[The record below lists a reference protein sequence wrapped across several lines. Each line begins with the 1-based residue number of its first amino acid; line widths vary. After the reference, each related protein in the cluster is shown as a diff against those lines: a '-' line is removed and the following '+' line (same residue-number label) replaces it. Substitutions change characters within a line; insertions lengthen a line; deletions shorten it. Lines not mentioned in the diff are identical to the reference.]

1 MANSSTPR
9 LKVYRLN
16 ENYVQSGDNDV
27 QPMTNDEML
36 PIVPKNI
43 NPFNA
48 EPMVGVRARQDGR
61 IVVESNEWNVVA
73 LEVEMM
79 PGTYVQTK
87 TPICC
92 EGWVLGK
99 GNMEVC
105 VYKGKGTASELTPP
119 AGIKKNDGGDFSDYL
134 DNSGD
139 SEWIPIDRK
148 FWDYSVESKKT
159 YCIPSEGSSSGTPS
173 APSTNSKLTEYFNKF
188 SSDVVYGDDGQGG
201 ALSVLYKNEWQN
213 RLRLAKPGN
222 DVDYE
227 VHDMD
232 WITFTIGKM
241 LFMGD
246 RFFIDGY
253 ENGYVPVALAEGS
266 DSSNPSSAV
275 VSGRILVRYKKYC
288 EVGTTFPVSNNN
300 SNSKFNGV
308 TTNAFSGMD
317 KSKCRV
323 PFGDIYNGNRNG
335 RVLSVVG
342 SETRVNLV
350 EEGVVDSGRQSFYEG
365 NYLYRRKI
373 YPLRVKVIHK
383 QGSTA
388 TSEFSSDVDMDGMK
402 AEVQCELSWFMDDVM
417 KPVVFE
423 RITVDEGTP
432 DERKIFKQLTK
443 KQVTVAYQNSND
455 KDVYIV
461 TLNSVYYE
469 IPGRSPKELFL
480 VYNYVDDS
488 LGDIFDFDY
497 DYIRDT
503 ANPNVP
509 CFMKKSL
516 KVGYGYANDGRLA
529 TDDYDHDSGLTV
541 SGIDGHVYLKR
552 TVLAVRKDSGSYDIT
567 RDIPIDKPGDDST
580 RISFTLS
587 NNLFST
593 DGTDSTGVQNE
604 KKRISDG
611 LGAIYVDANHILNVY
626 VDGIRLCSIDGVTTE
641 SNSTFNYGLTTNVND
656 DVQTVE
662 NVNIG
667 GDNRYSVSYNKE
679 TKTMT
684 IMHPESAKVAEL
696 VEVMVSYYEKHA
708 IGFGASGDA
717 NPYCIGYRVPCYEKE
732 KASTLFVSSFP
743 NWVKGHVNNDL
754 DVFVGNKL
762 YSGTELRGGEL
773 KEYHNIYPQYV
784 KDGWYAMYHDGAVE
798 FNEPQEEINYFDMLN
813 YGGEITKDML
823 TTSNA
828 GSSTGAQTWHEVC
841 SRDWTTPD
849 YWANAKKLALAVRKV
864 KYNVAHYD
872 GIYSVIRG
880 RMCNYSNKG
889 ETYRYALLEDDD
901 NYGSRNRRLVGRSDS
916 SIRRMMESG
925 RDEMPKLI
933 SNVSTVDFPMEEL
946 HDIKFDE
953 NNRHALV
960 NTKNDRVTTFA
971 IPSGLE
977 HVVMCFGAEPT
988 DAGLVSQE
996 EIKLHPKWVKVY
1008 AKVNEGELLFS
1019 LDNSSWNSEHEYA
1032 DIPDVITGE
1041 LSEHEDNYLLESDIF
1056 DIQEKMKVFSPKD
1069 ATTGSSWSYDVCFEP
1084 FSYRKEGDNVTYVE
1098 VVAYR
1103 TMKI

>member
-43 NPFNA
+43 SPFNA

-61 IVVESNEWNVVA
+61 IVVESDEWNVVA

-105 VYKGKGTASELTPP
+105 VYKGKGTASDLTPP
-119 AGIKKNDGGDFSDYL
+119 SRIEVNNGDFSDYS
-134 DNSGD
+134 DGAGNISQ
-139 SEWIPIDRK
+139 WIPIDRK

-159 YCIPSEGSSSGTPS
+159 YCVPSDGSPSETPS
-173 APSTNSKLTEYFNKF
+173 APSTTSGLATYFSGF
-188 SSDVVYGDDGQGG
+188 SSDVAYGDNGNGG
-201 ALSVLYKNEWQN
+201 DLSALYRNGWYS
-213 RLRLAKPGN
+213 RLQLAKPSN

-241 LFMGD
+241 LFKGD
-246 RFFIDGY
+246 RFFKNGY
-253 ENGYVPVALAEGS
+253 ENYVPVALAEGS
-266 DSSNPSSAV
+266 DSGSPSDIV

-288 EVGTTFPVSNNN
+288 EVGTTFSGSNN
-300 SNSKFNGV
+300 KFNGV
-308 TTNAFSGMD
+308 KTDAFTGMD
-317 KSKCRV
+317 KKKCRV

-335 RVLSVVG
+335 RALSVVG
-342 SETRVNLV
+342 SDTRVNLV
-350 EEGVVDSGRQSFYEG
+350 EGTEAVDSGRQSFYEG
-365 NYLYRRKI
+365 NYLYKRKI
-373 YPLRVKVIHK
+373 YPLRVKVI
-383 QGSTA
+383 QDSGVSN
-388 TSEFSSDVDMDGMK
+388 EFIGDVAMNGMR
-402 AEVQCELSWFMDDVM
+402 AEVPCELSWFMDDVM

-432 DERKIFKQLTK
+432 DARKIFKQLTK

-455 KDVYIV
+455 NDVYIV
-461 TLNSVYYE
+461 TLNSVYYKDAS
-469 IPGRSPKELFL
+469 RSPRELFL

-497 DYIRDT
+497 DYIRT
-503 ANPNVP
+503 TTNNVP
-509 CFMKKSL
+509 CFMKKSEE
-516 KVGYGYANDGRLA
+516 VGYGYANDGRLA
-529 TDDYDHDSGLTV
+529 TDDYETDSSLTV
-541 SGIDGHVYLKR
+541 QGIDGNVYLKR
-552 TVLAVRKDSGSYDIT
+552 TVLAVRSDSGSYDRT
-567 RDIPIDKPGDDST
+567 RDIPIDNPNSST
-580 RISFTLS
+580 KISFVLS
-587 NNLFST
+587 GDSFTT
-593 DGTDSTGVQNE
+593 DGSDSASVQNE

-611 LGAIYVDANHILNVY
+611 LNAICVDANHILNVY
-626 VDGIRLCSIDGVTTE
+626 VDGTRLCSIDGVTT
-641 SNSTFNYGLTTNVND
+641 
-656 DVQTVE
+656 TVE

-667 GDNRYSVSYNKE
+667 GDNGYSVSYD
-679 TKTMT
+679 TSSRTMT
-684 IMHPESAKVAEL
+684 IAHPDPNKVAEL
-696 VEVMVSYYEKHA
+696 VEVMVSYYEQHP
-708 IGFGASGDA
+708 ISFQESGGN

-762 YSGTELRGGEL
+762 YSGTELKGGNL
-773 KEYHNIYPQYV
+773 AEYHNIYPQYV

-813 YGGEITKDML
+813 YGGEITNGIS
-823 TTSNA
+823 TTSNE
-828 GSSTGAQTWHEVC
+828 GSSTDGWNYVSSPT
-841 SRDWTTPD
+841 WTTPD
-849 YWANAKKLALAVRKV
+849 YWVDAKKLSLAVRKV

-889 ETYRYALLEDDD
+889 EMYRYALLEDDD
-901 NYGSRNRRLVGRSDS
+901 NYGSRNKRLVGRSDS

-933 SNVSTVDFPMEEL
+933 SNVSTADFPMDEL
-946 HDIKFDE
+946 HDIKFDDG
-953 NNRHALV
+953 NRYALV

-971 IPSGLE
+971 IPSGLDY
-977 HVVMCFGAEPT
+977 VVMCFGAEPT
-988 DAGLVSQE
+988 DAGLVGE
-996 EIKLHPKWVKVY
+996 DGIKSNWVMVY
-1008 AKVNEGELLFS
+1008 AKVQNGELFFS
-1019 LDNSSWNSEHEYA
+1019 TDGSSWNSGHEYA
-1032 DIPDVITGE
+1032 DIPDVITGT
-1041 LSEHEDNYLLESDIF
+1041 LSDNNDNYSLDKDISE
-1056 DIQEKMKVFSPKD
+1056 IQESMKVFSPMD
-1069 ATTGSSWSYDVCFEP
+1069 ATSGSSWTYDVYFEP
-1084 FSYRKEGDNVTYVE
+1084 FSYRRNSEDTVTYVE

-1103 TMKI
+1103 KMKI

>member
-36 PIVPKNI
+36 PIVPKYI
-43 NPFNA
+43 SPFNA
-48 EPMVGVRARQDGR
+48 EPMVGVRTRQDGR

-105 VYKGKGTASELTPP
+105 VYKGKGTALTPP
-119 AGIKKNDGGDFSDYL
+119 SGIEVNNGDFSDYPDGT
-134 DNSGD
+134 DNTSQ
-139 SEWIPIDRK
+139 WIPIDRK

-159 YCIPSEGSSSGTPS
+159 YCVPSDGSEPGAPS
-173 APSTNSKLTEYFNKF
+173 APRTDSGLATYFSEF
-188 SSDVVYGDDGQGG
+188 SSDVAYGDDGIGG
-201 ALSVLYKNEWQN
+201 ALSALYKNGWYS
-213 RLRLAKPGN
+213 RLQLAKPSN
-222 DVDYE
+222 DVNYE

-241 LFMGD
+241 LFKGD
-246 RFFIDGY
+246 RFFKNGY
-253 ENGYVPVALAEGS
+253 ENGYVPVALAKGS
-266 DSSNPSSAV
+266 DSGSPSGIV

-288 EVGTTFPVSNNN
+288 EVGTGGFGSG
-300 SNSKFNGV
+300 SKFNGV
-308 TTNAFSGMD
+308 KTDAFSGID

-323 PFGDIYNGNRNG
+323 PFGDIYNGNKNG
-335 RVLSVVG
+335 RALGVVG
-342 SETRVNLV
+342 STSRVNLV
-350 EEGVVDSGRQSFYEG
+350 EEGTEAVDSGKQSFYEG

-373 YPLRVKVIHK
+373 YPLRVKVI
-383 QGSTA
+383 QASGVS
-388 TSEFSSDVDMDGMK
+388 SEFSSNVDMVGMR
-402 AEVQCELSWFMDDVM
+402 AEVPCELSWFMDDVM

-432 DERKIFKQLTK
+432 DARKIFKQLTK

-455 KDVYIV
+455 NDVYIV

-469 IPGRSPKELFL
+469 TASRSPRELFL

-497 DYIRDT
+497 DYIRT
-503 ANPNVP
+503 TTNPNVP
-509 CFMKKSL
+509 CFMNKSA

-529 TDDYDHDSGLTV
+529 TDDYDHDSSLTV
-541 SGIDGHVYLKR
+541 SGIDGNVYLKR

-567 RDIPIDKPGDDST
+567 RDIPIDNPNGST
-580 RISFTLS
+580 SISFKLS
-587 NNLFST
+587 NELLSS
-593 DGTDSTGVQNE
+593 DESDSISVQNE
-604 KKRISDG
+604 KKRINDG
-611 LGAIYVDANHILNVY
+611 LSAICVDANHILNVY
-626 VDGIRLCSIDGVTTE
+626 VDGTRLCSIDGVTT
-641 SNSTFNYGLTTNVND
+641 SSTSTFNYGLTTSVDGN
-656 DVQTVE
+656 VQTVTH
-662 NVNIG
+662 VNIG
-667 GDNRYSVSYNKE
+667 GDNGYSVSYDKISR
-679 TKTMT
+679 TMT
-684 IMHPESAKVAEL
+684 IAHPDPNKVAEL
-696 VEVMVSYYEKHA
+696 VEVMVSYYEQHP
-708 IGFGASGDA
+708 ISFRQSGNA
-717 NPYCIGYRVPCYEKE
+717 NPYCIGYRVPCHEKV
-732 KASTLFVSSFP
+732 KNATLFVSSFP

-762 YSGTELRGGEL
+762 YSGTELKGGNL
-773 KEYHNIYPQYV
+773 AEYHNIYPQYV

-813 YGGEITKDML
+813 YGGEITNDISN
-823 TTSNA
+823 TSNE
-828 GSSTGAQTWHEVC
+828 GSSTDGWNYL
-841 SRDWTTPD
+841 SSSIWRTPD
-849 YWANAKKLALAVRKV
+849 YWANAKKLSLAVRKV

-889 ETYRYALLEDDD
+889 EMYRYALLEDDD
-901 NYGSRNRRLVGRSDS
+901 NYGSRNKRLVGRSDS

-933 SNVSTVDFPMEEL
+933 SNVSTADFPMDEL
-946 HDIKFDE
+946 HDIKFDAG
-953 NNRHALV
+953 NRYALV

-971 IPSGLE
+971 IPSDVDY
-977 HVVMCFGAEPT
+977 VVMCFGAEPT
-988 DAGLVSQE
+988 DAGLVSE
-996 EIKLHPKWVKVY
+996 EVVSLHPNWVMVY
-1008 AKVNEGELLFS
+1008 AKVQDGKLFFSTDNISWSSDNEC
-1019 LDNSSWNSEHEYA
+1019 A
-1032 DIPDVITGE
+1032 DIPDVITGT
-1041 LSEHEDNYLLESDIF
+1041 LSDNGDNYSLDKDISE
-1056 DIQEKMKVFSPKD
+1056 IQESMKVFSPKD
-1069 ATTGSSWSYDVCFEP
+1069 ATSGSSWTYDVCFEP
-1084 FSYRKEGDNVTYVE
+1084 FSYRRNSDDTVTYVE

-1103 TMKI
+1103 KMKI

>member
-36 PIVPKNI
+36 PIVPKDVS
-43 NPFNA
+43 PFSA

-61 IVVESNEWNVVA
+61 IVVESDEWNVVA

-79 PGTYVQTK
+79 PGAYVQTK

-105 VYKGKGTASELTPP
+105 VYKGKRTASDLTPP
-119 AGIKKNDGGDFSDYL
+119 SRIEVNNGDFSDYPDGT
-134 DNSGD
+134 DNISQ
-139 SEWIPIDRK
+139 WIPIDRK

-159 YCIPSEGSSSGTPS
+159 YCVPSDGSPSDTPS
-173 APSTNSKLTEYFNKF
+173 VLSTNSGLATYFSEF
-188 SSDVVYGDDGQGG
+188 SSDVAYGDDGRGG
-201 ALSVLYKNEWQN
+201 SLSALYKNGWYS
-213 RLRLAKPGN
+213 RLQLAKPSN
-222 DVDYE
+222 DVNYE
-227 VHDMD
+227 VHEMD

-241 LFMGD
+241 LFKGD
-246 RFFIDGY
+246 RFFKNGY
-253 ENGYVPVALAEGS
+253 ESYVPVALTEGS
-266 DSSNPSSAV
+266 DSGSPSGI

-288 EVGTTFPVSNNN
+288 EVGTGDFGSG
-300 SNSKFNGV
+300 SKFNGV
-308 TTNAFSGMD
+308 KTDAFSNIN
-317 KSKCRV
+317 KKKCRV

-335 RVLSVVG
+335 RALSVVG
-342 SETRVNLV
+342 GTSRVNLV
-350 EEGVVDSGRQSFYEG
+350 EEGTGTVNSNEQSFYEG
-365 NYLYRRKI
+365 NYLYKRKI
-373 YPLRVKVIHK
+373 YPLRVKVI
-383 QGSTA
+383 QASGVN
-388 TSEFSSDVDMDGMK
+388 SEFIGDAVMNGMR
-402 AEVQCELSWFMDDVM
+402 AEVHCELSWFMDDVM

-432 DERKIFKQLTK
+432 DARKIFKQLTK

-455 KDVYIV
+455 NDVYIV
-461 TLNSVYYE
+461 TLNSVYYKDAS
-469 IPGRSPKELFL
+469 RSPRELFL

-497 DYIRDT
+497 DYIRT
-503 ANPNVP
+503 TTHNVP
-509 CFMKKSL
+509 CFMKKSA

-529 TDDYDHDSGLTV
+529 TDDYDHDQNLTV
-541 SGIDGHVYLKR
+541 QGIDGYVYLKR
-552 TVLAVRKDSGSYDIT
+552 TILAVRKDSGSYDET
-567 RDIPIDKPGDDST
+567 RDIPIVGADGST
-580 RISFTLS
+580 SISFTLS
-587 NNLFST
+587 NASIVAS
-593 DGTDSTGVQNE
+593 DSTTIDKE

-611 LGAIYVDANHILNVY
+611 LSAICVDANHILNVY
-626 VDGIRLCSIDGVTTE
+626 VDGIRLCSIDGVTTTE
-641 SNSTFNYGLTTNVND
+641 STPTFNSGLITSVVGT
-656 DVQTVE
+656 VQTVK

-667 GDNRYSVSYNKE
+667 GDNGYSVSYDKE

-684 IMHPESAKVAEL
+684 ITHDNDPNKVAEL

-708 IGFGASGDA
+708 IGFGASGNV
-717 NPYCIGYRVPCYEKE
+717 NPYCIGYRVPCHEKV
-732 KASTLFVSSFP
+732 KNATLFVSSFP

-798 FNEPQEEINYFDMLN
+798 FNEPQEETNYFDMLN
-813 YGGEITKDML
+813 YGGEITNDIS

-828 GSSTGAQTWHEVC
+828 GSLTDGWNYLSSSNWI
-841 SRDWTTPD
+841 TPD
-849 YWANAKKLALAVRKV
+849 YWVDAKKLSLAVRKV

-889 ETYRYALLEDDD
+889 EMYRYALLEDDD
-901 NYGSRNRRLVGRSDS
+901 NYGSRNKRLVGRSDS

-933 SNVSTVDFPMEEL
+933 SNVSTADFPMDEL

-953 NNRHALV
+953 NNRYALV

-971 IPSGLE
+971 IPGDGE
-977 HVVMCFGAEPT
+977 PVVMCFGAEPT
-988 DAGLVSQE
+988 EAGLVSQDA
-996 EIKLHPKWVKVY
+996 IKSNWVSVY
-1008 AKVNEGELLFS
+1008 AKVEHGELFFS
-1019 LDNSSWNSEHEYA
+1019 TDNVNWNSGHEYA
-1032 DIPDVITGE
+1032 DIPDVITGT
-1041 LSEHEDNYLLESDIF
+1041 LSDNKDNYSLKQDISE
-1056 DIQEKMKVFSPKD
+1056 IQGDMEVFSPKD
-1069 ATTGSSWSYDVCFEP
+1069 ATSGSSWTYDVCFEP
-1084 FSYRKEGDNVTYVE
+1084 FSYRKEGNTVTYVE

>member
-36 PIVPKNI
+36 PIVPKDVS
-43 NPFNA
+43 PFSA

-105 VYKGKGTASELTPP
+105 VYKGKGTALTPP
-119 AGIKKNDGGDFSDYL
+119 SGIEVNGGDFSDYPDGT
-134 DNSGD
+134 DNTSQ
-139 SEWIPIDRK
+139 WIPIDRK

-159 YCIPSEGSSSGTPS
+159 YCVQSNGSSTPGTPS
-173 APSTNSKLTEYFNKF
+173 APSTGLGLEAYFSGF
-188 SSDVVYGDDGQGG
+188 SSDVVYGDDGGN
-201 ALSVLYKNEWQN
+201 LSALYKNGWYS
-213 RLRLAKPGN
+213 RLQLAKPSN
-222 DVDYE
+222 DVNYE

-241 LFMGD
+241 LFKGD
-246 RFFIDGY
+246 RFFKNGY

-266 DSSNPSSAV
+266 DSGSPSGIV

-288 EVGTTFPVSNNN
+288 EVGTTFSG

-308 TTNAFSGMD
+308 KTDAFSSID
-317 KSKCRV
+317 KKKCRV

-335 RVLSVVG
+335 RALGVVR
-342 SETRVNLV
+342 SDTRVNLV
-350 EEGVVDSGRQSFYEG
+350 EEGTGDVDSGKQSFYEG

-373 YPLRVKVIHK
+373 YPLRVKVI
-383 QGSTA
+383 QASGVS
-388 TSEFSSDVDMDGMK
+388 SEFIGDVDMNGMR
-402 AEVQCELSWFMDDVM
+402 AEVPCELSWFMDDVM
-417 KPVVFE
+417 KPIVFE

-432 DERKIFKQLTK
+432 DKRKIFKQLTK

-455 KDVYIV
+455 NDVYIV

-469 IPGRSPKELFL
+469 TVNRSPRELFL

-503 ANPNVP
+503 THNVP
-509 CFMKKSL
+509 CFMNKSL

-529 TDDYDHDSGLTV
+529 TDDYETDSIFTI
-541 SGIDGHVYLKR
+541 SGIDGNVYLKR
-552 TVLAVRKDSGSYDIT
+552 TVLAVRKDSGSYDGT
-567 RDIPIDKPGDDST
+567 RDIPIDNPNGST
-580 RISFTLS
+580 KISFVLS
-587 NNLFST
+587 GDSFTT
-593 DGTDSTGVQNE
+593 DESDSISVQNE
-604 KKRISDG
+604 KKRINDG
-611 LGAIYVDANHILNVY
+611 LSAICVDANHILNVY
-626 VDGIRLCSIDGVTTE
+626 VDGIRLCSIDGDTT
-641 SNSTFNYGLTTNVND
+641 
-656 DVQTVE
+656 TVE

-667 GDNRYSVSYNKE
+667 GDNRYSVSYDKISR
-679 TKTMT
+679 TMT
-684 IMHPESAKVAEL
+684 IAHDNDPNKVAEL
-696 VEVMVSYYEKHA
+696 VEVMVSYYEQHP
-708 IGFGASGDA
+708 ISFRQSGNA
-717 NPYCIGYRVPCYEKE
+717 NPYCIGYRVPCHEKV
-732 KASTLFVSSFP
+732 KNATLFVSSFP

-762 YSGTELRGGEL
+762 YSGTELQGGNL

-813 YGGEITKDML
+813 YGGEITNDISN
-823 TTSNA
+823 TSSE
-828 GSSTGAQTWHEVC
+828 GSSTDGWNYL
-841 SRDWTTPD
+841 SSSIWRTPD
-849 YWANAKKLALAVRKV
+849 YWVDAKKLSLAVRKV

-889 ETYRYALLEDDD
+889 EMYRYALLEDDD
-901 NYGSRNRRLVGRSDS
+901 NYGSRNKRLVGRSDS

-933 SNVSTVDFPMEEL
+933 SNVSTVDFPMDEL
-946 HDIKFDE
+946 HDIKFDAG
-953 NNRHALV
+953 NRYALV

-977 HVVMCFGAEPT
+977 YAVMCFGAEPT
-988 DAGLVSQE
+988 EAGLVSQD
-996 EIKLHPKWVKVY
+996 EIKSNWVRVY
-1008 AKVNEGELLFS
+1008 AKVQDGKLFFSTDNISWSSDNEC
-1019 LDNSSWNSEHEYA
+1019 A
-1032 DIPDVITGE
+1032 DIPDVITGT
-1041 LSEHEDNYLLESDIF
+1041 LSDNGDNYSLDKDISE
-1056 DIQEKMKVFSPKD
+1056 IQESMKVFSPKD
-1069 ATTGSSWSYDVCFEP
+1069 ATSGSSWTYDVCFEP
-1084 FSYRKEGDNVTYVE
+1084 FSYRRNSDDTVAYVE

-1103 TMKI
+1103 KMKI

>member
-36 PIVPKNI
+36 PIVPKEV
-43 NPFNA
+43 NPLNT

-61 IVVESNEWNVVA
+61 IVVESDEWNVVA

-79 PGTYVQTK
+79 PGTYAQTK

-105 VYKGKGTASELTPP
+105 VYRGKGMASVLTPP
-119 AGIKKNDGGDFSDYL
+119 ARIEVNGGDFSDYP
-134 DNSGD
+134 DNSDD

-159 YCIPSEGSSSGTPS
+159 YCIPSDGSIPGVPSFPRTDSGLAT
-173 APSTNSKLTEYFNKF
+173 YFNEF
-188 SSDVVYGDDGQGG
+188 SSDVVYGDDGKGG
-201 ALSVLYKNEWQN
+201 ALSALYRNGWQN
-213 RLRLAKPGN
+213 RLKLAKPSN

-253 ENGYVPVALAEGS
+253 EHYVPVALAEGS

-288 EVGTTFPVSNNN
+288 EVGTTLFENN
-300 SNSKFNGV
+300 NSKFNGV

-323 PFGDIYNGNRNG
+323 PFGDIYNGNKNG
-335 RVLSVVG
+335 RALSVVG
-342 SETRVNLV
+342 SDTRVNLV
-350 EEGVVDSGRQSFYEG
+350 ETGTGAVDSSRQSFYEG

-373 YPLRVKVIHK
+373 YPLRVKVI
-383 QGSTA
+383 QNTGV
-388 TSEFSSDVDMDGMK
+388 TSEFSSDVYMIGMK
-402 AEVQCELSWFMDDVM
+402 AEVPCELSWFMDDVM

-469 IPGRSPKELFL
+469 IPSRSPGELFL

-488 LGDIFDFDY
+488 LGNIFDFDY

-503 ANPNVP
+503 TNPNVL
-509 CFMKKSL
+509 CFMKKSS

-529 TDDYDHDSGLTV
+529 TDNYETDSSLTV

-567 RDIPIDKPGDDST
+567 RDIPIDNPNGSTSISFKISNESMNTGDST
-580 RISFTLS
+580 VI
-587 NNLFST
+587 
-593 DGTDSTGVQNE
+593 DKE

-611 LGAIYVDANHILNVY
+611 LGAMWVDANHILNVY
-626 VDGIRLCSIDGVTTE
+626 VDGIRLCSIDGVTT
-641 SNSTFNYGLTTNVND
+641 SNSNPTFNYGLITSVNGN
-656 DVQTVE
+656 VQTVE
-662 NVNIG
+662 KVNIG
-667 GDNRYSVSYNKE
+667 GDNRYSVSYDKE
-679 TKTMT
+679 TKIMT
-684 IMHPESAKVAEL
+684 ITHPESAKVAEL

-708 IGFGASGDA
+708 IGFDASGNV
-717 NPYCIGYRVPCYEKE
+717 NPYCIGYRMPCYEKT

-762 YSGTELRGGEL
+762 YSGTELKGGEL

-828 GSSTGAQTWHEVC
+828 GSLTGAQTWQEVC

-971 IPSGLE
+971 IPSDVE
-977 HVVMCFGAEPT
+977 HVVMYFGSEPT
-988 DAGLVSQE
+988 EAGFVSQE
-996 EIKLHPKWVKVY
+996 EIELHPKWVKVY
-1008 AKVNEGELLFS
+1008 AKVNDGKLLFR

-1041 LSEHEDNYLLESDIF
+1041 LSEHEDNYSLESDIF

-1069 ATTGSSWSYDVCFEP
+1069 ATSGSSWSYDVCFEP
-1084 FSYRKEGDNVTYVE
+1084 FSYRKEGDTVKYVE

>member
-36 PIVPKNI
+36 PIVPKDVS
-43 NPFNA
+43 PFSA

-105 VYKGKGTASELTPP
+105 VYKGKGTASDLIPP
-119 AGIKKNDGGDFSDYL
+119 SKIEVNDGDFSDYP
-134 DNSGD
+134 DGTGNISQ
-139 SEWIPIDRK
+139 WIPIDRK

-159 YCIPSEGSSSGTPS
+159 YCVPSDGSSTPETPS
-173 APSTNSKLTEYFNKF
+173 APSTNSGLATYFSGF
-188 SSDVVYGDDGQGG
+188 SSDVVYGDDGGN
-201 ALSVLYKNEWQN
+201 LSAMYKNGWYS
-213 RLRLAKPGN
+213 RLQLAKPSN
-222 DVDYE
+222 DVNYE

-241 LFMGD
+241 LFKGD
-246 RFFIDGY
+246 RFFISGY
-253 ENGYVPVALAEGS
+253 DNYVPVALTDGS
-266 DSSNPSSAV
+266 GSGSPSDIV

-288 EVGTTFPVSNNN
+288 EVGTGDFGSG
-300 SNSKFNGV
+300 SKFNGV
-308 TTNAFSGMD
+308 KTTTFSSID
-317 KSKCRV
+317 KKKCRV
-323 PFGDIYNGNRNG
+323 PFGDIYNGNKNG
-335 RVLSVVG
+335 RALSVVG
-342 SETRVNLV
+342 GTSRVNLV
-350 EEGVVDSGRQSFYEG
+350 EEGTGTVNSNEQSFYEG

-373 YPLRVKVIHK
+373 YPLRVKVI
-383 QGSTA
+383 QASGVS
-388 TSEFSSDVDMDGMK
+388 SEFIGDAVMDGMR
-402 AEVQCELSWFMDDVM
+402 AEVPCELSWFMDDVM

-432 DERKIFKQLTK
+432 DARKIFKQLTK

-455 KDVYIV
+455 NDMYIV

-469 IPGRSPKELFL
+469 TASRSPRELFL

-488 LGDIFDFDY
+488 LGDILDFDY

-503 ANPNVP
+503 THNVP
-509 CFMKKSL
+509 CFMNKSL

-529 TDDYDHDSGLTV
+529 TDDYDHDTSLTV
-541 SGIDGHVYLKR
+541 QGIDGNVYLKR
-552 TVLAVRKDSGSYDIT
+552 TVLAVRKDSGSYDVT
-567 RDIPIDKPGDDST
+567 RDIPINDQSGST
-580 RISFTLS
+580 SISFTLS
-587 NNLFST
+587 NASIVAS
-593 DGTDSTGVQNE
+593 DSTIIGKE

-611 LGAIYVDANHILNVY
+611 LSAIWVDANHILNVY
-626 VDGIRLCSIDGVTTE
+626 VDGIRLCSIDGVTT
-641 SNSTFNYGLTTNVND
+641 SSTPTFNSGLETSVVGT
-656 DVQTVE
+656 VQTVAK
-662 NVNIG
+662 VNIG
-667 GDNRYSVSYNKE
+667 GDNRYSVSYD
-679 TKTMT
+679 TDTRIMT
-684 IMHPESAKVAEL
+684 ITHPESAKVAEL
-696 VEVMVSYYEKHA
+696 VEVMVSYYEQHP
-708 IGFGASGDA
+708 ISFQQSGDS
-717 NPYCIGYRVPCYEKE
+717 NPYCIGYRVPCHEKV
-732 KASTLFVSSFP
+732 KNATLFVSSFP

-762 YSGTELRGGEL
+762 YSGTELKGGNLE
-773 KEYHNIYPQYV
+773 EYHDIYPQYV

-813 YGGEITKDML
+813 YGGEITNDISA
-823 TTSNA
+823 TSNA
-828 GSSTGAQTWHEVC
+828 GSSTDGWNYL
-841 SRDWTTPD
+841 SSSIWRTPD
-849 YWANAKKLALAVRKV
+849 YWVDAKKLSLAVRKV

-889 ETYRYALLEDDD
+889 EMYRYALLEDDD
-901 NYGSRNRRLVGRSDS
+901 NYGSRNKRLVGRSDS

-933 SNVSTVDFPMEEL
+933 SNVSTVDFPMDEL
-946 HDIKFDE
+946 HDIKFDSG
-953 NNRHALV
+953 NRYALV

-971 IPSGLE
+971 IPGDGE
-977 HVVMCFGAEPT
+977 PVVMCFGAEPT
-988 DAGLVSQE
+988 DARLVSQD
-996 EIKLHPKWVKVY
+996 EIKSNWVKVY
-1008 AKVNEGELLFS
+1008 AKVQDGELLFS
-1019 LDNSSWNSEHEYA
+1019 NDGSNWNSGHEYA
-1032 DIPDVITGE
+1032 DIPDVITGTLSDNKDNYSLKQD
-1041 LSEHEDNYLLESDIF
+1041 LSE
-1056 DIQEKMKVFSPKD
+1056 IQGGRTAFSPKV
-1069 ATTGSSWSYDVCFEP
+1069 ATSGSSWTYDVCFEP
-1084 FSYRKEGDNVTYVE
+1084 FSYRRNSDDTVTYVE

-1103 TMKI
+1103 KMKI

>member
-36 PIVPKNI
+36 PIVPKDVS
-43 NPFNA
+43 PFSA

-105 VYKGKGTASELTPP
+105 VYKGKGTASDLIPP
-119 AGIKKNDGGDFSDYL
+119 SKIEVNDGDFSDYP
-134 DNSGD
+134 DGTGNISQ
-139 SEWIPIDRK
+139 WIPIDRK

-159 YCIPSEGSSSGTPS
+159 YCVPSDGSSTPETPS
-173 APSTNSKLTEYFNKF
+173 APSTNSGLATYFSGF
-188 SSDVVYGDDGQGG
+188 SSDVVYGDDGGN
-201 ALSVLYKNEWQN
+201 LSAMYKNGWYS
-213 RLRLAKPGN
+213 RLQLAKPSN
-222 DVDYE
+222 DVNYE

-241 LFMGD
+241 LFKGD
-246 RFFIDGY
+246 RFFISGY
-253 ENGYVPVALAEGS
+253 DNYVPVALTDGS
-266 DSSNPSSAV
+266 GSGSPSDIV

-288 EVGTTFPVSNNN
+288 EVGTGDFGSG
-300 SNSKFNGV
+300 SKFNGV
-308 TTNAFSGMD
+308 KTTTFSSID
-317 KSKCRV
+317 KKKCRV
-323 PFGDIYNGNRNG
+323 PFGDIYNGNKNG
-335 RVLSVVG
+335 RALSVVG
-342 SETRVNLV
+342 GTSRVNLV
-350 EEGVVDSGRQSFYEG
+350 EEGTGTVNSNEQSFYEG

-373 YPLRVKVIHK
+373 YPLRVKVI
-383 QGSTA
+383 QASGVS
-388 TSEFSSDVDMDGMK
+388 SEFIGDAVMDGMR
-402 AEVQCELSWFMDDVM
+402 AEVPCELSWFMDDVM

-432 DERKIFKQLTK
+432 DARKIFKQLTK

-455 KDVYIV
+455 NDMYIV

-469 IPGRSPKELFL
+469 TASRSPRELFL

-488 LGDIFDFDY
+488 LGDILDFDY

-503 ANPNVP
+503 THNVP
-509 CFMKKSL
+509 CFMNKSL

-529 TDDYDHDSGLTV
+529 TDDYDHDTSLTV
-541 SGIDGHVYLKR
+541 QGIDGNVYLKR
-552 TVLAVRKDSGSYDIT
+552 TVLAVRKDSGSYDVT
-567 RDIPIDKPGDDST
+567 RDIPINDQSGST
-580 RISFTLS
+580 SISFTLS
-587 NNLFST
+587 NASIVAS
-593 DGTDSTGVQNE
+593 DSTIIGKE

-611 LGAIYVDANHILNVY
+611 LSAIWVDANHILNVY
-626 VDGIRLCSIDGVTTE
+626 VDGIRLCSIDGVTT
-641 SNSTFNYGLTTNVND
+641 SSTSTFNSGLETSVVGT
-656 DVQTVE
+656 VQTVAK
-662 NVNIG
+662 VNIG
-667 GDNRYSVSYNKE
+667 GDNRYSVSYD
-679 TKTMT
+679 TDTRIMT
-684 IMHPESAKVAEL
+684 ITHPESAKVAEL
-696 VEVMVSYYEKHA
+696 VEVMVSYYEQHP
-708 IGFGASGDA
+708 ISFQQSGDS
-717 NPYCIGYRVPCYEKE
+717 NPYCIGYRVPCHEKV
-732 KASTLFVSSFP
+732 KNATLFVSSFP

-762 YSGTELRGGEL
+762 YSGTELKGGNLE
-773 KEYHNIYPQYV
+773 EYHDIYPQYV

-813 YGGEITKDML
+813 YGGEITNDISA
-823 TTSNA
+823 TSNA
-828 GSSTGAQTWHEVC
+828 GSSTDGWNYL
-841 SRDWTTPD
+841 SSSIWRTPD
-849 YWANAKKLALAVRKV
+849 YWVDAKKLSLAVRKV

-889 ETYRYALLEDDD
+889 EMYRYALLEDDD
-901 NYGSRNRRLVGRSDS
+901 NYGSRNKRLVGRSDS

-933 SNVSTVDFPMEEL
+933 SNVSTVDFPMDEL
-946 HDIKFDE
+946 HDIKFDSG
-953 NNRHALV
+953 NRYALV

-971 IPSGLE
+971 IPGDGE
-977 HVVMCFGAEPT
+977 PVVMCFGAEPT
-988 DAGLVSQE
+988 DARLVSQD
-996 EIKLHPKWVKVY
+996 EIKSNWVKVY
-1008 AKVNEGELLFS
+1008 AKVQDGELFFS
-1019 LDNSSWNSEHEYA
+1019 TDGSNWNSGHEYA
-1032 DIPDVITGE
+1032 DIPDVITGTLSDNKDNYSLKQD
-1041 LSEHEDNYLLESDIF
+1041 LSE
-1056 DIQEKMKVFSPKD
+1056 IQEGMETFSPKG
-1069 ATTGSSWSYDVCFEP
+1069 ATSGSSWTYDVCFEP
-1084 FSYRKEGDNVTYVE
+1084 FSYRKKGNTVTYVE

-1103 TMKI
+1103 KMKI

>member
-36 PIVPKNI
+36 PIVPKDVS
-43 NPFNA
+43 PFSA

-105 VYKGKGTASELTPP
+105 VYKGKGTALTPP
-119 AGIKKNDGGDFSDYL
+119 SGIKVNDGDFSDYPDGT
-134 DNSGD
+134 DNTSQ
-139 SEWIPIDRK
+139 WIPIDRK

-159 YCIPSEGSSSGTPS
+159 YCVPSNGSSTPGTPS
-173 APSTNSKLTEYFNKF
+173 TPSTNSGLATYFSEF
-188 SSDVVYGDDGQGG
+188 SSDVAYGDDGSGG
-201 ALSVLYKNEWQN
+201 SLSALYRNGWYS
-213 RLRLAKPGN
+213 RLQLAKPSN

-241 LFMGD
+241 LFKGD
-246 RFFIDGY
+246 RFFKNGY
-253 ENGYVPVALAEGS
+253 ENGYVPVALAKGS
-266 DSSNPSSAV
+266 DSGSPSGIV

-288 EVGTTFPVSNNN
+288 EVGTTFSG

-308 TTNAFSGMD
+308 KTDAFTGID
-317 KSKCRV
+317 KKKCRV

-335 RVLSVVG
+335 RALSVVG
-342 SETRVNLV
+342 SDTRVNLV
-350 EEGVVDSGRQSFYEG
+350 EGTEAVDSNEQSFYEG
-365 NYLYRRKI
+365 NYLYKRKI

-383 QGSTA
+383 DDTVI
-388 TSEFSSDVDMDGMK
+388 SEFSSDAIMNGMK
-402 AEVQCELSWFMDDVM
+402 AEVPCELSWFMDDVM

-432 DERKIFKQLTK
+432 DARKIFKQLTK

-455 KDVYIV
+455 NDVYIV

-469 IPGRSPKELFL
+469 TASRSPRELFL

-497 DYIRDT
+497 DYIRT
-503 ANPNVP
+503 TTNNVP
-509 CFMKKSL
+509 CFMKKSA

-529 TDDYDHDSGLTV
+529 TDDYDHDSILTV
-541 SGIDGHVYLKR
+541 QGIDGNVYLKR
-552 TVLAVRKDSGSYDIT
+552 TVLAVRKDSGSYDGT
-567 RDIPIDKPGDDST
+567 RDIPIDNPNGSASISFKLSNALIVASDST
-580 RISFTLS
+580 TI
-587 NNLFST
+587 
-593 DGTDSTGVQNE
+593 DKE

-611 LGAIYVDANHILNVY
+611 LSAICVDANHILNVY
-626 VDGIRLCSIDGVTTE
+626 VDGTRLCSIDGVTT
-641 SNSTFNYGLTTNVND
+641 
-656 DVQTVE
+656 TVE

-667 GDNRYSVSYNKE
+667 GDSGYSVSYD
-679 TKTMT
+679 TSSRTMT
-684 IMHPESAKVAEL
+684 IAHTDPNKVAEII
-696 VEVMVSYYEKHA
+696 EVMVSYYEQHQ
-708 IGFGASGDA
+708 ISFPQSGGN
-717 NPYCIGYRVPCYEKE
+717 NPYCIGYRVPCYEKV
-732 KASTLFVSSFP
+732 KNATLFVSSFP

-762 YSGTELRGGEL
+762 YSGTELKGGNL
-773 KEYHNIYPQYV
+773 AEYHNIYPQYV

-813 YGGEITKDML
+813 YGGEITNGIS
-823 TTSNA
+823 TTSNE
-828 GSSTGAQTWHEVC
+828 GSSTDGWNYVSSPT
-841 SRDWTTPD
+841 WTTPD
-849 YWANAKKLALAVRKV
+849 YWVDAKKLSLAVRKV

-889 ETYRYALLEDDD
+889 EMYRYALLEDDD
-901 NYGSRNRRLVGRSDS
+901 NYGSRNKRLVGRSDS

-933 SNVSTVDFPMEEL
+933 SNVSTADFPMDEL

-953 NNRHALV
+953 NNRYALV

-971 IPSGLE
+971 IPGDGE
-977 HVVMCFGAEPT
+977 PVVMCFGAEPT
-988 DAGLVSQE
+988 EAGLVSEE
-996 EIKLHPKWVKVY
+996 EINSHQNWVSVY
-1008 AKVNEGELLFS
+1008 AKVEHGELFFS
-1019 LDNSSWNSEHEYA
+1019 TDNSSWNSEHEYA
-1032 DIPDVITGE
+1032 DIPDVITGT
-1041 LSEHEDNYLLESDIF
+1041 LSDNGDNYSLDKDISK
-1056 DIQEKMKVFSPKD
+1056 IQESMKVFSPTN
-1069 ATTGSSWSYDVCFEP
+1069 ATSGSSWTYDVCFEP
-1084 FSYRKEGDNVTYVE
+1084 FSYRKEGNTVTYVE

-1103 TMKI
+1103 KMKI

>member
-36 PIVPKNI
+36 PIVPKDVS
-43 NPFNA
+43 PFSA

-105 VYKGKGTASELTPP
+105 VYKGKGTALTPP
-119 AGIKKNDGGDFSDYL
+119 SGIKVNDGDFSDYPDGT
-134 DNSGD
+134 DNTSQ
-139 SEWIPIDRK
+139 WIPIDRK

-159 YCIPSEGSSSGTPS
+159 YCVPSNGSSTPGTPS
-173 APSTNSKLTEYFNKF
+173 APSTTSELATYFSEF
-188 SSDVVYGDDGQGG
+188 SSDVAYGDNGG
-201 ALSVLYKNEWQN
+201 SLSALYKNGWYS
-213 RLRLAKPGN
+213 RLQLAKPSN

-241 LFMGD
+241 LFKGD
-246 RFFIDGY
+246 RFFKNGY
-253 ENGYVPVALAEGS
+253 ENGYVPVALAKGS
-266 DSSNPSSAV
+266 DSGSPSGIV

-288 EVGTTFPVSNNN
+288 EVGTTFSG

-308 TTNAFSGMD
+308 KTDAFTGID
-317 KSKCRV
+317 KKKCRV

-335 RVLSVVG
+335 RALSVVG
-342 SETRVNLV
+342 SDTRVNLV
-350 EEGVVDSGRQSFYEG
+350 EGTEAVDSNEQSFYEG
-365 NYLYRRKI
+365 NYLYKRKI

-383 QGSTA
+383 DDTVI
-388 TSEFSSDVDMDGMK
+388 SEFSSDAIMNGMK
-402 AEVQCELSWFMDDVM
+402 AEVPCELSWFMDDVM

-432 DERKIFKQLTK
+432 DARKIFKQLTK

-455 KDVYIV
+455 NDVYIV

-469 IPGRSPKELFL
+469 TTSRSPRELFL

-497 DYIRDT
+497 DYIRT
-503 ANPNVP
+503 TTNNVP
-509 CFMKKSL
+509 CFMKKSA

-529 TDDYDHDSGLTV
+529 TDDYDHDSILTV
-541 SGIDGHVYLKR
+541 QGIDGNVYLKR
-552 TVLAVRKDSGSYDIT
+552 TVLAVRSDSGSYDGT
-567 RDIPIDKPGDDST
+567 RDIPIDNPNGLNS
-580 RISFTLS
+580 ISFKLS
-587 NNLFST
+587 NELLSL
-593 DGTDSTGVQNE
+593 DGSDSASVQNE

-611 LGAIYVDANHILNVY
+611 LSAICVDANHILNVY
-626 VDGIRLCSIDGVTTE
+626 VDGTRLCSIDGVTT
-641 SNSTFNYGLTTNVND
+641 
-656 DVQTVE
+656 TVE

-667 GDNRYSVSYNKE
+667 GDSGYSVSYD
-679 TKTMT
+679 TSSRTMT
-684 IMHPESAKVAEL
+684 IAHTDPNKVAEII
-696 VEVMVSYYEKHA
+696 EVMVSYYEQHQ
-708 IGFGASGDA
+708 ISFPQSGGN
-717 NPYCIGYRVPCYEKE
+717 NPYCIGYRVPCYEKV
-732 KASTLFVSSFP
+732 KNATLFVSSFP

-762 YSGTELRGGEL
+762 YSGTELQGGNL
-773 KEYHNIYPQYV
+773 AEYHNIYPQYV

-813 YGGEITKDML
+813 YGGEITNGIS
-823 TTSNA
+823 TTSNE
-828 GSSTGAQTWHEVC
+828 GSSTDGWNYVSSPT
-841 SRDWTTPD
+841 WTTPD
-849 YWANAKKLALAVRKV
+849 YWVDAKKLSLAVRKV

-889 ETYRYALLEDDD
+889 EMYRYALLEDDD
-901 NYGSRNRRLVGRSDS
+901 NYGSRNKRLVGRSDS

-933 SNVSTVDFPMEEL
+933 SNVSTVDFPMDEL

-953 NNRHALV
+953 NNRYALV

-971 IPSGLE
+971 IPSGLDY
-977 HVVMCFGAEPT
+977 VVMCFGAEPT
-988 DAGLVSQE
+988 EAGLVSEE
-996 EIKLHPKWVKVY
+996 EINSHQNWVKVY
-1008 AKVNEGELLFS
+1008 AKVQDGELFFS
-1019 LDNSSWNSEHEYA
+1019 TDNIHWSSDNEYA
-1032 DIPDVITGE
+1032 DIPDVITGT
-1041 LSEHEDNYLLESDIF
+1041 LSDNGDNYSLKQDISE
-1056 DIQEKMKVFSPKD
+1056 IQEGMKVFSPKG
-1069 ATTGSSWSYDVCFEP
+1069 ATSGSSWTYDVCFEP
-1084 FSYRKEGDNVTYVE
+1084 FSYRKEGNTVTYVE

-1103 TMKI
+1103 KMKI

>member
-36 PIVPKNI
+36 PIVPKDVS
-43 NPFNA
+43 PFSA

-105 VYKGKGTASELTPP
+105 VYKGKGTASDLIPP
-119 AGIKKNDGGDFSDYL
+119 SKIEVNGGDFSDYP
-134 DNSGD
+134 DGTGNISQ
-139 SEWIPIDRK
+139 WIPIDRK

-159 YCIPSEGSSSGTPS
+159 YCVPSDGSSTPETPS
-173 APSTNSKLTEYFNKF
+173 APSTNSGLATYFSGF
-188 SSDVVYGDDGQGG
+188 SSDVVYGDDGGN
-201 ALSVLYKNEWQN
+201 LSAMYKNGWYS
-213 RLRLAKPGN
+213 RLQLAKPSN
-222 DVDYE
+222 DVNYE

-241 LFMGD
+241 LFKGD
-246 RFFIDGY
+246 RFFISGY
-253 ENGYVPVALAEGS
+253 DNYVPVALTDGS
-266 DSSNPSSAV
+266 GSGSPSDIV

-288 EVGTTFPVSNNN
+288 EVGTGDFGSG
-300 SNSKFNGV
+300 SKFNGV
-308 TTNAFSGMD
+308 KTTTFSSID
-317 KSKCRV
+317 KKKCRV
-323 PFGDIYNGNRNG
+323 PFGDIYNGNKNG
-335 RVLSVVG
+335 RALSVVG
-342 SETRVNLV
+342 GTSRVNLV
-350 EEGVVDSGRQSFYEG
+350 EEGTGTVNSNEQSFYEG

-373 YPLRVKVIHK
+373 YPLRVKVI
-383 QGSTA
+383 QASGVS
-388 TSEFSSDVDMDGMK
+388 SEFIGDAVMDGMR
-402 AEVQCELSWFMDDVM
+402 AEVPCELSWFMDDVM

-432 DERKIFKQLTK
+432 DARKIFKQLTK

-455 KDVYIV
+455 NDMYIV

-469 IPGRSPKELFL
+469 TASRSPRELFL

-488 LGDIFDFDY
+488 LGDILDFDY

-503 ANPNVP
+503 THNVP
-509 CFMKKSL
+509 CFMNKSL

-529 TDDYDHDSGLTV
+529 TDDYDHDTSLTV
-541 SGIDGHVYLKR
+541 QGIDGNVYLKR
-552 TVLAVRKDSGSYDIT
+552 TVLAVRKDSGSYDVT
-567 RDIPIDKPGDDST
+567 RDIPINDQSGST
-580 RISFTLS
+580 SISFTLS
-587 NNLFST
+587 NASIVAS
-593 DGTDSTGVQNE
+593 DSTIIGKE

-611 LGAIYVDANHILNVY
+611 LSAIWVDANHILNVY
-626 VDGIRLCSIDGVTTE
+626 VDGIRLCSIDGVTT
-641 SNSTFNYGLTTNVND
+641 SSTSTFNSGLETSVVGT
-656 DVQTVE
+656 VQTVG

-667 GDNRYSVSYNKE
+667 GDNRYSVSYD
-679 TKTMT
+679 TDTRIMT
-684 IMHPESAKVAEL
+684 ITHPESAKVAEL
-696 VEVMVSYYEKHA
+696 VEVMVSYYEQHP
-708 IGFGASGDA
+708 ISFQQSGDS
-717 NPYCIGYRVPCYEKE
+717 NPYCIGYRVPCHEKV
-732 KASTLFVSSFP
+732 KNATLFVSSFP

-762 YSGTELRGGEL
+762 YSGTELKGGNLE
-773 KEYHNIYPQYV
+773 EYHDIYPQYV

-813 YGGEITKDML
+813 YGGEITNDISA
-823 TTSNA
+823 TSNA
-828 GSSTGAQTWHEVC
+828 GSSTDGWNYL
-841 SRDWTTPD
+841 SSSIWRTPD
-849 YWANAKKLALAVRKV
+849 YWVDAKKLSLAVRKV

-889 ETYRYALLEDDD
+889 EMYRYALLEDDD
-901 NYGSRNRRLVGRSDS
+901 NYGSRNKRLVGRSDS

-933 SNVSTVDFPMEEL
+933 SNVSTVDFPMDEL
-946 HDIKFDE
+946 HDIKFDSG
-953 NNRHALV
+953 NRYALV

-971 IPSGLE
+971 IPGDGE
-977 HVVMCFGAEPT
+977 PVVMCFGAEPT
-988 DAGLVSQE
+988 DARLVSQD
-996 EIKLHPKWVKVY
+996 EIKSNWVKVY
-1008 AKVNEGELLFS
+1008 AKVQDGELFFS
-1019 LDNSSWNSEHEYA
+1019 TDGSNWNSGHEYA
-1032 DIPDVITGE
+1032 DIPDVITGTLSDNKDNYSLKQD
-1041 LSEHEDNYLLESDIF
+1041 LSE
-1056 DIQEKMKVFSPKD
+1056 IQEGMETFSPKG
-1069 ATTGSSWSYDVCFEP
+1069 ATSGSSWTYDVCFEP
-1084 FSYRKEGDNVTYVE
+1084 FSYRRNSDDTVTYVE

-1103 TMKI
+1103 KMKI

>member
-36 PIVPKNI
+36 PIVPKDVS
-43 NPFNA
+43 PFSA

-61 IVVESNEWNVVA
+61 IVVESDEWNVVA

-79 PGTYVQTK
+79 PGTYAQTK

-119 AGIKKNDGGDFSDYL
+119 SGIEVNDGDFSDYP
-134 DNSGD
+134 DNSGT
-139 SEWIPIDRK
+139 STSQWIPIDRK

-159 YCIPSEGSSSGTPS
+159 YCVPSVGSTSGVPS
-173 APSTNSKLTEYFNKF
+173 VPSTTSGLATYFSEF
-188 SSDVVYGDDGQGG
+188 SSDVAYGDDGGS
-201 ALSVLYKNEWQN
+201 LSALYKNGWYS
-213 RLRLAKPGN
+213 RLQLAKPSN

-241 LFMGD
+241 LFKGD
-246 RFFIDGY
+246 RFFKNGY
-253 ENGYVPVALAEGS
+253 ENYVPVALEG
-266 DSSNPSSAV
+266 DSGSGSPSGI

-288 EVGTTFPVSNNN
+288 EVGTTFSNNN
-300 SNSKFNGV
+300 SSKFNGV
-308 TTNAFSGMD
+308 PTTTFSSID
-317 KSKCRV
+317 KKKCRV
-323 PFGDIYNGNRNG
+323 PFGDIYNGNKNG
-335 RVLSVVG
+335 RALSVVG
-342 SETRVNLV
+342 GTSRVNLV
-350 EEGVVDSGRQSFYEG
+350 EEGTGTVNSNEQSFYEG

-383 QGSTA
+383 QDTIVD
-388 TSEFSSDVDMDGMK
+388 SEFIGNAVMDGMR
-402 AEVQCELSWFMDDVM
+402 AEVPCELSWFMDDVM

-455 KDVYIV
+455 NDVYIV

-469 IPGRSPKELFL
+469 IPSRSPKELFL

-503 ANPNVP
+503 TYNVP
-509 CFMKKSL
+509 CFMNKSA

-529 TDDYDHDSGLTV
+529 TDDYETDSILTV
-541 SGIDGHVYLKR
+541 QGIDGNVYLKR
-552 TVLAVRKDSGSYDIT
+552 TVLAVRKDSGSYDGT
-567 RDIPIDKPGDDST
+567 RDIPIEKPEEGSTIISFKLSNESFSTSSSDST
-580 RISFTLS
+580 S
-587 NNLFST
+587 
-593 DGTDSTGVQNE
+593 VQNE
-604 KKRISDG
+604 KKRINDG
-611 LGAIYVDANHILNVY
+611 LSAICVDANHILNVY
-626 VDGIRLCSIDGVTTE
+626 VDGIRLCSIDGVTTTE
-641 SNSTFNYGLTTNVND
+641 SNSTFNSGLITSVVGT
-656 DVQTVE
+656 VQTVAK
-662 NVNIG
+662 VNIG
-667 GDNRYSVSYNKE
+667 GDNGYSVSYD
-679 TKTMT
+679 TSSRTMT
-684 IMHPESAKVAEL
+684 ITHDNDPNKVAEL
-696 VEVMVSYYEKHA
+696 VEVMVSYYEQHQISFQK
-708 IGFGASGDA
+708 SGNV
-717 NPYCIGYRVPCYEKE
+717 NPYCIGYRVPCHEKV
-732 KASTLFVSSFP
+732 KNATLFVSSFP

-762 YSGTELRGGEL
+762 YSGTELKGGNLE
-773 KEYHNIYPQYV
+773 EYHDIYPQYV

-813 YGGEITKDML
+813 YGGEITNDISA
-823 TTSNA
+823 TSNE
-828 GSSTGAQTWHEVC
+828 GSSTDGWNYVSSSE
-841 SRDWTTPD
+841 WTTPD

-889 ETYRYALLEDDD
+889 EMYRYALLEDDD
-901 NYGSRNRRLVGRSDS
+901 NYGSRNKRLVGRSDS

-933 SNVSTVDFPMEEL
+933 SNVSTADFPMEEL

-953 NNRHALV
+953 NNRYALV

-971 IPSGLE
+971 IPSGLDY
-977 HVVMCFGAEPT
+977 VVMCFGAEPT
-988 DAGLVSQE
+988 EAGLVSEE
-996 EIKLHPKWVKVY
+996 EINSHQNWVKVY
-1008 AKVNEGELLFS
+1008 AKVQDGKLFFS
-1019 LDNSSWNSEHEYA
+1019 TDNIHWSSDNEYA
-1032 DIPDVITGE
+1032 DIPDVITGTLSDNGDNYSLKQD
-1041 LSEHEDNYLLESDIF
+1041 LSE
-1056 DIQEKMKVFSPKD
+1056 IQEGMKAFSPKD
-1069 ATTGSSWSYDVCFEP
+1069 ATSGSSWTYDVCFEP
-1084 FSYRKEGDNVTYVE
+1084 FSYRKEGDTVTYVE

-1103 TMKI
+1103 KMKI

>member
-36 PIVPKNI
+36 PIVPKDVS
-43 NPFNA
+43 PFSA

-105 VYKGKGTASELTPP
+105 VYKGKGTASDLIPP
-119 AGIKKNDGGDFSDYL
+119 SKIEVNGGDFSDYP
-134 DNSGD
+134 DGTGNISQ
-139 SEWIPIDRK
+139 WIPIDRK

-159 YCIPSEGSSSGTPS
+159 YCVPSDGSSTPETPS
-173 APSTNSKLTEYFNKF
+173 APSTNSGLATYFSGF
-188 SSDVVYGDDGQGG
+188 SSDVVYGDDGGN
-201 ALSVLYKNEWQN
+201 LSAMYKNGWYS
-213 RLRLAKPGN
+213 RLQLAKPSN
-222 DVDYE
+222 DVNYE

-241 LFMGD
+241 LFKGD
-246 RFFIDGY
+246 RFFISGY
-253 ENGYVPVALAEGS
+253 DNYVPVALTDGS
-266 DSSNPSSAV
+266 GSGSPSDIV

-288 EVGTTFPVSNNN
+288 EVGTGDFGSG
-300 SNSKFNGV
+300 SKFNGV
-308 TTNAFSGMD
+308 KTTTFSSID
-317 KSKCRV
+317 KKKCRV
-323 PFGDIYNGNRNG
+323 PFGDIYNGNKNG
-335 RVLSVVG
+335 RALSVVG
-342 SETRVNLV
+342 GTSRVNLV
-350 EEGVVDSGRQSFYEG
+350 EEGTGTVNSNEQSFYEG

-373 YPLRVKVIHK
+373 YPLRVKVI
-383 QGSTA
+383 QASGVS
-388 TSEFSSDVDMDGMK
+388 SEFIGDAVMDGMR
-402 AEVQCELSWFMDDVM
+402 AEVPCELSWFMDDVM

-432 DERKIFKQLTK
+432 DARKIFKQLTK

-455 KDVYIV
+455 NDMYIV

-469 IPGRSPKELFL
+469 TASRSPRELFL

-488 LGDIFDFDY
+488 LGDILDFDY

-503 ANPNVP
+503 THNVP
-509 CFMKKSL
+509 CFMNKSL

-529 TDDYDHDSGLTV
+529 TDDYDHDTSLTV
-541 SGIDGHVYLKR
+541 QGIDGNVYLKR
-552 TVLAVRKDSGSYDIT
+552 TVLAVRKDSGSYDVT
-567 RDIPIDKPGDDST
+567 RDIPINDQSGST
-580 RISFTLS
+580 SISFTLS
-587 NNLFST
+587 NASIVAS
-593 DGTDSTGVQNE
+593 DSTIIGKE

-611 LGAIYVDANHILNVY
+611 LSAIWVDANHILNVY
-626 VDGIRLCSIDGVTTE
+626 VDGIRLCSIDGVTT
-641 SNSTFNYGLTTNVND
+641 SSTSTFNSGLETSVVGT
-656 DVQTVE
+656 VQTVAK
-662 NVNIG
+662 VNIG
-667 GDNRYSVSYNKE
+667 GDNRYSVSYD
-679 TKTMT
+679 TDTRIMT
-684 IMHPESAKVAEL
+684 ITHPESAKVAEL
-696 VEVMVSYYEKHA
+696 VEVMVSYYEQHP
-708 IGFGASGDA
+708 ISFQQSGDS
-717 NPYCIGYRVPCYEKE
+717 NPYCIGYRVPCHEKV
-732 KASTLFVSSFP
+732 KNATLFVSSFP

-762 YSGTELRGGEL
+762 YSGTELKGGNLE
-773 KEYHNIYPQYV
+773 EYHDIYPQYV

-813 YGGEITKDML
+813 YGGEITNDISA
-823 TTSNA
+823 TSNA
-828 GSSTGAQTWHEVC
+828 GSSTDGWNYL
-841 SRDWTTPD
+841 SSSIWRTPD
-849 YWANAKKLALAVRKV
+849 YWVDAKKLSLAVRKV

-889 ETYRYALLEDDD
+889 EMYRYALLEDDD
-901 NYGSRNRRLVGRSDS
+901 NYGSRNKRLVGRSDS

-933 SNVSTVDFPMEEL
+933 SNVSTVDFPMDEL
-946 HDIKFDE
+946 HDIKFDSG
-953 NNRHALV
+953 NRYALV

-971 IPSGLE
+971 IPGDGE
-977 HVVMCFGAEPT
+977 PVVMCFGAEPT
-988 DAGLVSQE
+988 DARLVSQD
-996 EIKLHPKWVKVY
+996 EIKSNWVKVY
-1008 AKVNEGELLFS
+1008 AKVQDGELFFS
-1019 LDNSSWNSEHEYA
+1019 TDGSNWNSGHEYA
-1032 DIPDVITGE
+1032 DIPDVITGTLSDNKDNYSLKQD
-1041 LSEHEDNYLLESDIF
+1041 LSE
-1056 DIQEKMKVFSPKD
+1056 IQGGRTAFSPKV
-1069 ATTGSSWSYDVCFEP
+1069 ATSGSSWTYDVCFEP
-1084 FSYRKEGDNVTYVE
+1084 FSYRRNSDDTVTYVE

-1103 TMKI
+1103 KMKI

>member
-36 PIVPKNI
+36 PIVPKDI
-43 NPFNA
+43 SPFSA

-61 IVVESNEWNVVA
+61 IVIEGNEWNVVA

-105 VYKGKGTASELTPP
+105 VYKGNGSPSDLTPP
-119 AGIKKNDGGDFSDYL
+119 SGIEENGGDFSSYPDIL
-134 DNSGD
+134 GD
-139 SEWIPIDRK
+139 SRWIPIDRK

-159 YCIPSEGSSSGTPS
+159 YCVPSDGSPSETPS
-173 APSTNSKLTEYFNKF
+173 APGTSLGLEAYFSEF
-188 SSDVVYGDDGQGG
+188 SSDVAYGDDGHGG
-201 ALSVLYKNEWQN
+201 PLSALYRNGWQS
-213 RLRLAKPGN
+213 RLQLAKPSS
-222 DVDYE
+222 DVEYE
-227 VHDMD
+227 VHEID

-246 RFFIDGY
+246 RFFTNGY

-266 DSSNPSSAV
+266 DSGGAASSAV

-288 EVGTTFPVSNNN
+288 EVGTGPFGSG
-300 SNSKFNGV
+300 SKFHEV
-308 TTNAFSGMD
+308 TTNAFAGMD
-317 KSKCRV
+317 KGKCRV

-335 RVLSVVG
+335 RALGVVG
-342 SETRVNLV
+342 SDTRVNLV
-350 EEGVVDSGRQSFYEG
+350 ETGTGVVDSGKQSFYEG

-373 YPLRVKVIHK
+373 YPLRVKVI
-383 QGSTA
+383 QDAGVS
-388 TSEFSSDVDMDGMK
+388 SEFVGDVAMNGMR
-402 AEVQCELSWFMDDVM
+402 ADVPCELSWFMDDIM

-423 RITVDEGTP
+423 RMTVDAGTP
-432 DERKIFKQLTK
+432 DERRIFKQLTK
-443 KQVTVAYQNSND
+443 KQVTVAYQRYQD
-455 KDVYIV
+455 EDMYAV

-469 IPGRSPKELFL
+469 TAGRSPRELFL

-497 DYIRDT
+497 DYIRT
-503 ANPNVP
+503 TTNNVP
-509 CFMKKSL
+509 CFMKKST
-516 KVGYGYANDGRLA
+516 KVGYGYANDGSLA
-529 TDDYDHDSGLTV
+529 TDDYDHDSSLTV
-541 SGIDGHVYLKR
+541 SGIDGNVYLKR
-552 TVLAVRKDSGSYDIT
+552 TVLAVRSDSGSYDGT
-567 RDIPIDKPGDDST
+567 RDVPIVHQDGST
-580 RISFTLS
+580 KISFVLS
-587 NNLFST
+587 GDSFT
-593 DGTDSTGVQNE
+593 VDGSDSASVQNE
-604 KKRISDG
+604 KKRINDG
-611 LGAIYVDANHILNVY
+611 LNAICVDANHILNVY
-626 VDGIRLCSIDGVTTE
+626 VDGIRLCSIDGVTAT
-641 SNSTFNYGLTTNVND
+641 SDSTFNYGLTTSLANG
-656 DVQTVE
+656 VQTVG
-662 NVNIG
+662 NVSIG
-667 GDNRYSVSYNKE
+667 GDNGYSVSYD
-679 TKTMT
+679 TSSRTMA
-684 IMHPESAKVAEL
+684 ISHSNPEKVAEII
-696 VEVMVSYYEKHA
+696 EVMVSYYEKHEM
-708 IGFGASGDA
+708 GFAASGNA
-717 NPYCIGYRVPCYEKE
+717 NPYCIGYRVPCYEKS

-762 YSGTELRGGEL
+762 YSGTELKGGNL
-773 KEYHNIYPQYV
+773 AEYHNIYPQYV

-813 YGGEITKDML
+813 YGGEITNDIS
-823 TTSNA
+823 TISNA
-828 GSSTGAQTWHEVC
+828 GSSTGEQTWNDV
-841 SRDWTTPD
+841 SSADWITPD

-889 ETYRYALLEDDD
+889 ELYRYALLEDDD
-901 NYGSRNRRLVGRSDS
+901 NYGSRDRRLVGRGDS
-916 SIRRMMESG
+916 SIRRIMESG

-933 SNVSTVDFPMEEL
+933 SNVSTEDFPMEEL
-946 HDIKFDE
+946 HDIKFDSG
-953 NNRHALV
+953 NRFALV

-977 HVVMCFGAEPT
+977 HVVMCFGSEPT
-988 DAGLVSQE
+988 EAGFVSE
-996 EIKLHPKWVKVY
+996 EVVSLHPNWVKVY
-1008 AKVNEGELLFS
+1008 AKVENGELFFS
-1019 LDNSSWNSEHEYA
+1019 LDSLSWSSSGDFS

-1041 LSEHEDNYLLESDIF
+1041 LSEHGDNYSLEQDISE
-1056 DIQEKMKVFSPKD
+1056 IQESMKVFSPTD
-1069 ATTGSSWSYDVCFEP
+1069 ATSGSSWTYDVRFEP
-1084 FSYRKEGDNVTYVE
+1084 FSYRRDGDTVTYVE

-1103 TMKI
+1103 MVKG

>member
-36 PIVPKNI
+36 PIVPKEV
-43 NPFNA
+43 NPFSA

-61 IVVESNEWNVVA
+61 IVVESDEWNVVA

-105 VYKGKGTASELTPP
+105 VYKGKGMASVLTPP
-119 AGIKKNDGGDFSDYL
+119 AGIEKNDGGDFSNYP

-159 YCIPSEGSSSGTPS
+159 YCVQSNGSIPWVPSFLSTSSGLE
-173 APSTNSKLTEYFNKF
+173 AYFNGF
-188 SSDVVYGDDGQGG
+188 SSDVAYGDDGQGG
-201 ALSVLYKNEWQN
+201 TLSVLYRNGWQN
-213 RLRLAKPGN
+213 RLKLAKPGN

-253 ENGYVPVALAEGS
+253 DNGYVPVALAEGS

-288 EVGTTFPVSNNN
+288 EVGTTFSNNN
-300 SNSKFNGV
+300 SSKFNGV
-308 TTNAFSGMD
+308 KTDEFSGMD

-335 RVLSVVG
+335 RALSVVG
-342 SETRVNLV
+342 GTSRVNLV
-350 EEGVVDSGRQSFYEG
+350 EEGTGAVDSGRQSFYEG

-383 QGSTA
+383 DNTVV
-388 TSEFSSDVDMDGMK
+388 SEFSRDVVMDGMK
-402 AEVQCELSWFMDDVM
+402 AEVPCELSWFMDDVM

-469 IPGRSPKELFL
+469 TAGRSPRELFL

-497 DYIRDT
+497 DYIRT
-503 ANPNVP
+503 TTNLNVP
-509 CFMKKSL
+509 CFMKKST
-516 KVGYGYANDGRLA
+516 KVGYGYANDGSLA
-529 TDDYDHDSGLTV
+529 TDDYETDSSLKV
-541 SGIDGHVYLKR
+541 QGIDGYVYLKR
-552 TVLAVRKDSGSYDIT
+552 TILAVRKDSGSYDET
-567 RDIPIDKPGDDST
+567 RDIPIDNQNGSAN
-580 RISFTLS
+580 ISFTLS
-587 NNLFST
+587 NASIVAS
-593 DGTDSTGVQNE
+593 DSTIIGKE

-611 LGAIYVDANHILNVY
+611 LSAIWVDANHILNVY
-626 VDGIRLCSIDGVTTE
+626 VDGTRLCSIDGVTIE
-641 SNSTFNYGLTTNVND
+641 STSTFNSGLITSVEGS
-656 DVQTVE
+656 VQTVT

-667 GDNRYSVSYNKE
+667 GDNGYSVSYDNA

-684 IMHPESAKVAEL
+684 IAHSDASKVAEL

-708 IGFGASGDA
+708 IGFSASGDV
-717 NPYCIGYRVPCYEKE
+717 NPYCIGYRVPCHEKV
-732 KASTLFVSSFP
+732 KNATLFVSSFP

-762 YSGTELRGGEL
+762 YSGTEIKGGNL
-773 KEYHNIYPQYV
+773 AEYHNIYPQYV

-798 FNEPQEEINYFDMLN
+798 FNEPQEEMNYFDMLN

-828 GSSTGAQTWHEVC
+828 GSSTGAQTWQEVC
-841 SRDWTTPD
+841 SRNWITPD

-889 ETYRYALLEDDD
+889 EMYRYALLEDDD
-901 NYGSRNRRLVGRSDS
+901 NYGSRNKRLVGRSDS

-933 SNVSTVDFPMEEL
+933 SNVSTADFPMDEL
-946 HDIKFDE
+946 HDIKFDAG
-953 NNRHALV
+953 NRYALV

-971 IPSGLE
+971 IPGDGE
-977 HVVMCFGAEPT
+977 PVVMCFGAEPT
-988 DAGLVSQE
+988 EAGLVNEE
-996 EIKLHPKWVKVY
+996 EINSHQNWVKVY
-1008 AKVNEGELLFS
+1008 AKVENGELLFS
-1019 LDNSSWNSEHEYA
+1019 LDNSSWNSEYEYA

-1041 LSEHEDNYLLESDIF
+1041 LSDNGDNYSLESDIF
-1056 DIQEKMKVFSPKD
+1056 DIQEKMKAFSPKD
-1069 ATTGSSWSYDVCFEP
+1069 ATSGSSWSYDVCFEP
-1084 FSYRKEGDNVTYVE
+1084 FSYRKDDNDNVTYVE

-1103 TMKI
+1103 MMKI

>member
-43 NPFNA
+43 SPFNA

-61 IVVESNEWNVVA
+61 IVVESDEWNVVA

-79 PGTYVQTK
+79 SGAYVQTK

-119 AGIKKNDGGDFSDYL
+119 SGIEVNGGDFSDYP
-134 DNSGD
+134 DNSGT
-139 SEWIPIDRK
+139 STSQWIPIDRK

-159 YCIPSEGSSSGTPS
+159 YCVPSDGSPSETPS
-173 APSTNSKLTEYFNKF
+173 APSTSLGLATYFDGF
-188 SSDVVYGDDGQGG
+188 SSDVVYGDNGIGG
-201 ALSVLYKNEWQN
+201 SLSALYKNGWYS
-213 RLRLAKPGN
+213 RLQLAKPSN
-222 DVDYE
+222 DVNYE

-246 RFFIDGY
+246 RFFKNGY
-253 ENGYVPVALAEGS
+253 ENYVPVALEGGS
-266 DSSNPSSAV
+266 DSGSPSGIV

-288 EVGTTFPVSNNN
+288 EVGTAFSGSNN
-300 SNSKFNGV
+300 KFNGV
-308 TTNAFSGMD
+308 KTDEFTGID
-317 KSKCRV
+317 KKKCRV

-335 RVLSVVG
+335 RALSVVG
-342 SETRVNLV
+342 SDTRVNLV
-350 EEGVVDSGRQSFYEG
+350 EEGTEAVDPGRQSFYEG

-373 YPLRVKVIHK
+373 YPLRVKVI
-383 QGSTA
+383 QDAGVA
-388 TSEFSSDVDMDGMK
+388 SEFIGDAAMDGMR
-402 AEVQCELSWFMDDVM
+402 AEVPCELSWFMDDVM

-455 KDVYIV
+455 NDVYVV

-469 IPGRSPKELFL
+469 TARRSPRELFL

-497 DYIRDT
+497 DYIRT
-503 ANPNVP
+503 TTNPNVP
-509 CFMKKSL
+509 CFMKKSAE
-516 KVGYGYANDGRLA
+516 VGYGYANDGRLA
-529 TDDYDHDSGLTV
+529 TDDYDHDSSLTV
-541 SGIDGHVYLKR
+541 QGIDGYVYLKR
-552 TVLAVRKDSGSYDIT
+552 TVLAVRKDSGSYDGT
-567 RDIPIDKPGDDST
+567 RDIPIDNPNGST
-580 RISFTLS
+580 KISFVLS
-587 NNLFST
+587 GDSFTT
-593 DGTDSTGVQNE
+593 DGSDSASVQNE
-604 KKRISDG
+604 KKRINDG
-611 LGAIYVDANHILNVY
+611 LNAICVDANHILNVY
-626 VDGIRLCSIDGVTTE
+626 VDGTRLCSIDGVTT
-641 SNSTFNYGLTTNVND
+641 
-656 DVQTVE
+656 TVE

-667 GDNRYSVSYNKE
+667 GDNNYSVSYD
-679 TKTMT
+679 TSSRTMT
-684 IMHPESAKVAEL
+684 IAHPDQNKVAEL
-696 VEVMVSYYEKHA
+696 VEVMVSYYEQHPISFKK
-708 IGFGASGDA
+708 SGGN

-762 YSGTELRGGEL
+762 YSGTELKGGNLE
-773 KEYHNIYPQYV
+773 EYHNIYPQYV

-813 YGGEITKDML
+813 YGGEITNGIS

-828 GSSTGAQTWHEVC
+828 GSSTDGWNYV
-841 SRDWTTPD
+841 SSPDWRTPD
-849 YWANAKKLALAVRKV
+849 YWVDAKKLSLAVRKV

-889 ETYRYALLEDDD
+889 EMYRYALLEDDD
-901 NYGSRNRRLVGRSDS
+901 NYGSRNKRLVGRSDS

-933 SNVSTVDFPMEEL
+933 SNVSTADFPMEEL
-946 HDIKFDE
+946 HDIKFDAG
-953 NNRHALV
+953 NRYALV

-971 IPSGLE
+971 IPSGLDY
-977 HVVMCFGAEPT
+977 VVMCFGAEPT
-988 DAGLVSQE
+988 DAGLVGE
-996 EIKLHPKWVKVY
+996 GDIKSNWVKVY
-1008 AKVNEGELLFS
+1008 AKVQNGELFFS
-1019 LDNSSWNSEHEYA
+1019 TDGSSWNSGHEYA
-1032 DIPDVITGE
+1032 DIPDVITGT
-1041 LSEHEDNYLLESDIF
+1041 LSDNNDNYLLDKDLSE
-1056 DIQEKMKVFSPKD
+1056 IQGGMAAFSPKD
-1069 ATTGSSWSYDVCFEP
+1069 ATSGSSWTYDVYFEP
-1084 FSYRKEGDNVTYVE
+1084 FSYRKEGNTVTYVE

-1103 TMKI
+1103 KMKI

>member
-36 PIVPKNI
+36 PIVPKDI
-43 NPFNA
+43 SPFSA

-61 IVVESNEWNVVA
+61 IVIEGNEWNVVA

-105 VYKGKGTASELTPP
+105 VYKGNGSPSDLTPP
-119 AGIKKNDGGDFSDYL
+119 SGIEENGGDFSSYPDIL
-134 DNSGD
+134 GD
-139 SEWIPIDRK
+139 SRWIPIDRK

-159 YCIPSEGSSSGTPS
+159 YCVPSDGSEQGAPS
-173 APSTNSKLTEYFNKF
+173 APSTTSGLTAYFNGF
-188 SSDVVYGDDGQGG
+188 SSDVAYGDNGIGG
-201 ALSVLYKNEWQN
+201 SLSALYKNRWYS
-213 RLRLAKPGN
+213 RLQLAKPSN
-222 DVDYE
+222 DVNYE

-241 LFMGD
+241 LFKGD
-246 RFFIDGY
+246 RFFKNGY
-253 ENGYVPVALAEGS
+253 ENYVPVALEGGSGSGSPS
-266 DSSNPSSAV
+266 DIV

-288 EVGTTFPVSNNN
+288 EVGTGGFGSG
-300 SNSKFNGV
+300 SKFNGV
-308 TTNAFSGMD
+308 TTTAFTGID
-317 KSKCRV
+317 KKKCRV

-335 RVLSVVG
+335 RALSVVVG
-342 SETRVNLV
+342 GTSRVNLV
-350 EEGVVDSGRQSFYEG
+350 EEGIGDVDSGRQSFYEG

-373 YPLRVKVIHK
+373 YPLRVKVI
-383 QGSTA
+383 QASGVV
-388 TSEFSSDVDMDGMK
+388 SEFIRDAAMDGMR
-402 AEVQCELSWFMDDVM
+402 AEVPCELSWFMDDVM

-455 KDVYIV
+455 NDVYVV
-461 TLNSVYYE
+461 TLNSVYYKDAS
-469 IPGRSPKELFL
+469 RSPRELFL

-497 DYIRDT
+497 DYIRT
-503 ANPNVP
+503 TTNNVP
-509 CFMKKSL
+509 CFMKKSEE
-516 KVGYGYANDGRLA
+516 VGYGYANDGRLA
-529 TDDYDHDSGLTV
+529 TDDYETDSSLTV
-541 SGIDGHVYLKR
+541 QGIDGYVYLKR
-552 TVLAVRKDSGSYDIT
+552 TILAVRSDSGSYDRT
-567 RDIPIDKPGDDST
+567 RDIPIAKPEEGST
-580 RISFTLS
+580 SISFTLS
-587 NNLFST
+587 NASIVAS
-593 DGTDSTGVQNE
+593 DSTIIDKE

-611 LGAIYVDANHILNVY
+611 LSAICVDVNHILNVY
-626 VDGIRLCSIDGVTTE
+626 VDGTRLCSIDGVTASSTP
-641 SNSTFNYGLTTNVND
+641 TFNYGLTTSVDGN
-656 DVQTVE
+656 VQTVT
-662 NVNIG
+662 NVNMG
-667 GDNRYSVSYNKE
+667 GDNNYSVSYD
-679 TKTMT
+679 TGTRTMT
-684 IMHPESAKVAEL
+684 IAHPDPNKVAEL
-696 VEVMVSYYEKHA
+696 VEVMVSYYEQHPISFQK
-708 IGFGASGDA
+708 SGGN

-762 YSGTELRGGEL
+762 YSGTELKGGNL
-773 KEYHNIYPQYV
+773 AEYHNIYPQYV

-813 YGGEITKDML
+813 YGGEITNGIS
-823 TTSNA
+823 TTSNE
-828 GSSTGAQTWHEVC
+828 GSSTDGWNYVSSPT
-841 SRDWTTPD
+841 WTTPD
-849 YWANAKKLALAVRKV
+849 YWVDAKKLSLAVRKV

-889 ETYRYALLEDDD
+889 EMYRYALLEDDD
-901 NYGSRNRRLVGRSDS
+901 NYGSRNKRLVGRSDS

-933 SNVSTVDFPMEEL
+933 SNVSTADFPMEEL
-946 HDIKFDE
+946 HDIKFDDG
-953 NNRHALV
+953 NRYALV

-977 HVVMCFGAEPT
+977 YVVMCFGAEPT
-988 DAGLVSQE
+988 EAGLVSEE
-996 EIKLHPKWVKVY
+996 EINSHQNWVRVY
-1008 AKVNEGELLFS
+1008 AKVQNGELFFRT
-1019 LDNSSWNSEHEYA
+1019 DGSSWNSGHEYA
-1032 DIPDVITGE
+1032 DIPDVITGTLSDNNDNYSLDKD
-1041 LSEHEDNYLLESDIF
+1041 LSE
-1056 DIQEKMKVFSPKD
+1056 IQGGMATFSPTN
-1069 ATTGSSWSYDVCFEP
+1069 ATSGSSWTYDVYFEP
-1084 FSYRKEGDNVTYVE
+1084 FSYRKEGDTVTYVE

-1103 TMKI
+1103 KMKI

>member
-36 PIVPKNI
+36 PIVPKDVS
-43 NPFNA
+43 PFSA

-61 IVVESNEWNVVA
+61 IVVESDEWNVVA

-105 VYKGKGTASELTPP
+105 VYKGKGTVLTPP
-119 AGIKKNDGGDFSDYL
+119 SGIEVNNGDFSDYPDGT
-134 DNSGD
+134 DNISQ
-139 SEWIPIDRK
+139 WIPIDRK

-159 YCIPSEGSSSGTPS
+159 YCVPSDGIPSGTPS
-173 APSTNSKLTEYFNKF
+173 APSTSLGLATYFSEF
-188 SSDVVYGDDGQGG
+188 SSDVAYGDDGIGG
-201 ALSVLYKNEWQN
+201 ALSALYKNGWYS
-213 RLRLAKPGN
+213 RLQLAKPSN

-241 LFMGD
+241 LFKGD
-246 RFFIDGY
+246 RFFKNGY
-253 ENGYVPVALAEGS
+253 DNYVPVALAEGS
-266 DSSNPSSAV
+266 GSGSPSGIV

-288 EVGTTFPVSNNN
+288 EVGTTFSG

-308 TTNAFSGMD
+308 KTDAFSSID
-317 KSKCRV
+317 KKKCRV

-335 RVLSVVG
+335 RALSVVG
-342 SETRVNLV
+342 SDTRVNLV
-350 EEGVVDSGRQSFYEG
+350 EEGTGAVDSGRQSFYEG

-373 YPLRVKVIHK
+373 YPLRVKVI
-383 QGSTA
+383 QASGVS
-388 TSEFSSDVDMDGMK
+388 SEFIGDVDMNGMR
-402 AEVQCELSWFMDDVM
+402 AEVPCELSWFMDDVM
-417 KPVVFE
+417 KPIVFE
-423 RITVDEGTP
+423 RITVDDGTP
-432 DERKIFKQLTK
+432 DKRKIFKQLTK

-455 KDVYIV
+455 NDMYIV

-469 IPGRSPKELFL
+469 TASRSPRELFL

-497 DYIRDT
+497 DYIRT
-503 ANPNVP
+503 TTNPNVP
-509 CFMKKSL
+509 CFMNKSEE
-516 KVGYGYANDGRLA
+516 VGYGYANDGRLA
-529 TDDYDHDSGLTV
+529 TDDYDHDSNLTV
-541 SGIDGHVYLKR
+541 QGIDGNVYLKR
-552 TVLAVRKDSGSYDIT
+552 TVLAVRSDSGSYDGT
-567 RDIPIDKPGDDST
+567 RDIPIAKPEENSTSISFKLSNASIVASDST
-580 RISFTLS
+580 II
-587 NNLFST
+587 
-593 DGTDSTGVQNE
+593 DKE

-611 LGAIYVDANHILNVY
+611 LSAICVDANHILNVY
-626 VDGIRLCSIDGVTTE
+626 VDGTRLCSIDGVTASSTP
-641 SNSTFNYGLTTNVND
+641 TFNYGLITSVVGT
-656 DVQTVE
+656 VQTVK

-667 GDNRYSVSYNKE
+667 GDNNYSVSYD
-679 TKTMT
+679 TSSRTMT
-684 IMHPESAKVAEL
+684 IEHSDPNKVAEL
-696 VEVMVSYYEKHA
+696 VEVMVSYYEQHP
-708 IGFGASGDA
+708 ISFRQSGNA
-717 NPYCIGYRVPCYEKE
+717 NPYCIGYRVPCHEKV
-732 KASTLFVSSFP
+732 KNATLFVSSFP

-762 YSGTELRGGEL
+762 YSGTELKGGNL
-773 KEYHNIYPQYV
+773 AEYHDIYPQYV

-813 YGGEITKDML
+813 YGGEITNDIS

-828 GSSTGAQTWHEVC
+828 GSSTDGWNYL
-841 SRDWTTPD
+841 SSSDWRTPD
-849 YWANAKKLALAVRKV
+849 YWVDAKKLSLAVRKV

-889 ETYRYALLEDDD
+889 EMYRYALLEDDD
-901 NYGSRNRRLVGRSDS
+901 NYGSRNKRLVGRSDS

-933 SNVSTVDFPMEEL
+933 SNVSTADFPMDEL
-946 HDIKFDE
+946 HDIKFDAG
-953 NNRHALV
+953 NRYALV

-977 HVVMCFGAEPT
+977 YAVMCFGAEPT
-988 DAGLVSQE
+988 DARLVSEE
-996 EIKLHPKWVKVY
+996 EINSHQNWVMVY
-1008 AKVNEGELLFS
+1008 AKVQDGKLFFSTDNISWSSDNEC
-1019 LDNSSWNSEHEYA
+1019 A
-1032 DIPDVITGE
+1032 DIPDVITGT
-1041 LSEHEDNYLLESDIF
+1041 LSDNGDNYSLDKDISE
-1056 DIQEKMKVFSPKD
+1056 IQESMKVFSPTD
-1069 ATTGSSWSYDVCFEP
+1069 ATSGSSWTYDVCFEP
-1084 FSYRKEGDNVTYVE
+1084 FSYRRNSDDTVTYVE

-1103 TMKI
+1103 KMKI

>member
-36 PIVPKNI
+36 PIVPKDVS
-43 NPFNA
+43 PFSA

-105 VYKGKGTASELTPP
+105 VYKGKGTASDLIPP
-119 AGIKKNDGGDFSDYL
+119 SKIEVNGGDFSDYP
-134 DNSGD
+134 DGTGNISQ
-139 SEWIPIDRK
+139 WIPIDRK

-159 YCIPSEGSSSGTPS
+159 YCVPSDGSSTPETPS
-173 APSTNSKLTEYFNKF
+173 APSTNSGLATYFSGF
-188 SSDVVYGDDGQGG
+188 SSDVVYGDDGGN
-201 ALSVLYKNEWQN
+201 LSAMYKNGWYS
-213 RLRLAKPGN
+213 RLQLAKPSN
-222 DVDYE
+222 DVNYE

-241 LFMGD
+241 LFKGD
-246 RFFIDGY
+246 RFFISGY
-253 ENGYVPVALAEGS
+253 DNYVPVALTDGS
-266 DSSNPSSAV
+266 GSGSPSDIV

-288 EVGTTFPVSNNN
+288 EVGTGDFGSG
-300 SNSKFNGV
+300 SKFNGV
-308 TTNAFSGMD
+308 KTTTFSSID
-317 KSKCRV
+317 KKKCRV
-323 PFGDIYNGNRNG
+323 PFGDIYNGNKNG
-335 RVLSVVG
+335 RALSVVG
-342 SETRVNLV
+342 GTSRVNLV
-350 EEGVVDSGRQSFYEG
+350 EEGTGTVNSNEQSFYEG

-373 YPLRVKVIHK
+373 YPLRVKVI
-383 QGSTA
+383 QASGVS
-388 TSEFSSDVDMDGMK
+388 SEFIGDAVMDGMR
-402 AEVQCELSWFMDDVM
+402 AEVPCELSWFMDDVM

-432 DERKIFKQLTK
+432 DARKIFKQLTK

-455 KDVYIV
+455 NDMYIV

-469 IPGRSPKELFL
+469 TASRSPRELFL

-488 LGDIFDFDY
+488 LGDILDFDY

-503 ANPNVP
+503 THNVP
-509 CFMKKSL
+509 CFMNKSL

-529 TDDYDHDSGLTV
+529 TDDYDHDTSLTV
-541 SGIDGHVYLKR
+541 QGIDGNVYLKR
-552 TVLAVRKDSGSYDIT
+552 TVLAVRKDSGSYDVT
-567 RDIPIDKPGDDST
+567 RDIPINDQSGST
-580 RISFTLS
+580 SISFTLS
-587 NNLFST
+587 NASIVAS
-593 DGTDSTGVQNE
+593 DSTIIGKE

-611 LGAIYVDANHILNVY
+611 LSAIWVDANHILNVY
-626 VDGIRLCSIDGVTTE
+626 VDGIRLCSIDGVTT
-641 SNSTFNYGLTTNVND
+641 SSTSTFNSGLETSVVGT
-656 DVQTVE
+656 VQTVAK
-662 NVNIG
+662 VNIG
-667 GDNRYSVSYNKE
+667 GDNRYSVSYD
-679 TKTMT
+679 TDTRIMT
-684 IMHPESAKVAEL
+684 ITHPESAKVAEL
-696 VEVMVSYYEKHA
+696 VEVMVSYYEQHP
-708 IGFGASGDA
+708 ISFQQSGDS
-717 NPYCIGYRVPCYEKE
+717 NPYCIGYRVPCHEKV
-732 KASTLFVSSFP
+732 KNATLFVSSFP

-762 YSGTELRGGEL
+762 YSGTELKGGNLE
-773 KEYHNIYPQYV
+773 EYHDIYPQYV

-813 YGGEITKDML
+813 YGGEITNDISA
-823 TTSNA
+823 TSNA
-828 GSSTGAQTWHEVC
+828 GSSTDGWNYL
-841 SRDWTTPD
+841 SSSIWRTPD
-849 YWANAKKLALAVRKV
+849 YWVDAKKLSLAVRKV

-889 ETYRYALLEDDD
+889 EMYRYALLEDDD
-901 NYGSRNRRLVGRSDS
+901 NYGSRNKRLVGRSDS

-933 SNVSTVDFPMEEL
+933 SNVSTVDFPMDEL
-946 HDIKFDE
+946 HDIKFDSG
-953 NNRHALV
+953 NRYALV

-971 IPSGLE
+971 IPGDGE
-977 HVVMCFGAEPT
+977 PVVMCFGAEPT
-988 DAGLVSQE
+988 DARLVSQD
-996 EIKLHPKWVKVY
+996 EIKSNWVKVY
-1008 AKVNEGELLFS
+1008 AKVQDGELFFS
-1019 LDNSSWNSEHEYA
+1019 TDGSNWNSGHEYA
-1032 DIPDVITGE
+1032 DIPDVITGTLSDNKDNYSLKQD
-1041 LSEHEDNYLLESDIF
+1041 LSE
-1056 DIQEKMKVFSPKD
+1056 IQEGMETFSPKG
-1069 ATTGSSWSYDVCFEP
+1069 ATSGSSWTYDVCFEP
-1084 FSYRKEGDNVTYVE
+1084 FSYRRNSDDTVTYVE

-1103 TMKI
+1103 KMKI

>member
-1 MANSSTPR
+1 MANNSTPR

-36 PIVPKNI
+36 PIVPKDI
-43 NPFNA
+43 SPFSA

-61 IVVESNEWNVVA
+61 IVIESNEWNVVA

-79 PGTYVQTK
+79 PGVYVQTK

-105 VYKGKGTASELTPP
+105 VYKGNGVASELTPP
-119 AGIKKNDGGDFSDYL
+119 AGIEKNKGDFSEYQDSL
-134 DNSGD
+134 GD
-139 SEWIPIDRK
+139 SKWIPIDRK

-159 YCIPSEGSSSGTPS
+159 YCVQSDGSSSETPS
-173 APSTNSKLTEYFNKF
+173 VPSTSSGLGTYFDGF
-188 SSDVVYGDDGQGG
+188 SSDVAYGDDGDDGNGG
-201 ALSVLYKNEWQN
+201 ILSALHRNGWQS
-213 RLRLAKPGN
+213 RLQFTKPSDN
-222 DVDYE
+222 AEYE
-227 VHDMD
+227 VHEMD

-246 RFFIDGY
+246 RLFTNGY
-253 ENGYVPVALAEGS
+253 ENGYVPVASAEGS
-266 DSSNPSSAV
+266 DSSSASSSAV
-275 VSGRILVRYKKYC
+275 VSGWILVRYKKYC
-288 EVGTTFPVSNNN
+288 EVGTDSFVLSG
-300 SNSKFNGV
+300 SKFNGV
-308 TTNAFSGMD
+308 TTNAFAGIE
-317 KSKCRV
+317 KKKCRV

-335 RVLSVVG
+335 RALGVDG

-350 EEGVVDSGRQSFYEG
+350 ETGTGAVDSGKQSFYEG

-373 YPLRVKVIHK
+373 YPLRVKVIK
-383 QGSTA
+383 DAGV
-388 TSEFSSDVDMDGMK
+388 SSKFLGDAVLNGMRADVP
-402 AEVQCELSWFMDDVM
+402 CELSWFMDDIM

-432 DERKIFKQLTK
+432 DERRIFKQLTK
-443 KQVTVAYQNSND
+443 KQVTVAYQKYQD
-455 KDVYIV
+455 EDLYVV

-469 IPGRSPKELFL
+469 IASRSPRELFL

-503 ANPNVP
+503 KNNVP
-509 CFMKKSL
+509 CFTKKSK

-529 TDDYDHDSGLTV
+529 TDDYDNDSELTV
-541 SGIDGHVYLKR
+541 SGLDGYVYLKR
-552 TVLAVRKDSGSYDIT
+552 TVLAVRSDSGSYDGT
-567 RDIPIDKPGDDST
+567 RDIPIATPAENST
-580 RISFTLS
+580 SISFTLS
-587 NNLFST
+587 NASM
-593 DGTDSTGVQNE
+593 DASDSTVIGKE

-611 LGAIYVDANHILNVY
+611 LDDMCVDANHILNVY
-626 VDGIRLCSIDGVTTE
+626 VDGIRLCSIDGVTT
-641 SNSTFNYGLTTNVND
+641 SS
-656 DVQTVE
+656 

-667 GDNRYSVSYNKE
+667 GDNGYSVSYD
-679 TKTMT
+679 TKTRVMT
-684 IMHPESAKVAEL
+684 ISHSDSNTL
-696 VEVMVSYYEKHA
+696 RNNITEVMISYYEKHS
-708 IGFGASGDA
+708 ISFEPSDGA
-717 NPYCIGYRVPCYEKE
+717 NPYCIGYRVPCYEKVK
-732 KASTLFVSSFP
+732 KATLFVSSFP

-762 YSGTELRGGEL
+762 YSGTELRGGNL
-773 KEYHNIYPQYV
+773 AEYHNIYPQYV
-784 KDGWYAMYHDGAVE
+784 KDGWYAMYHDGSIE

-813 YGGEITKDML
+813 YGGEITNDIS

-828 GSSTGAQTWHEVC
+828 GTSTGEQTWHDV
-841 SRDWTTPD
+841 SSPDWITPD
-849 YWANAKKLALAVRKV
+849 YWSNAKKLALAVRKV

-889 ETYRYALLEDDD
+889 EMYRYSLLEDDD
-901 NYGSRNRRLVGRSDS
+901 NYGSRNKRLVGRSDS
-916 SIRRMMESG
+916 SIRRIMESG

-933 SNVSTVDFPMEEL
+933 SNVSTEDFPMEEL
-946 HDIKFDE
+946 HDIRFDSE
-953 NNRHALV
+953 NRFALV

-977 HVVMCFGAEPT
+977 YVVMCFGPEPT
-988 DAGLVSQE
+988 EAGLVREE
-996 EIKLHPKWVKVY
+996 EINSNWVKVY
-1008 AKVNEGELLFS
+1008 AKVENEELFFGFK
-1019 LDNSSWNSEHEYA
+1019 DNNDNANINWSSNGKFK
-1032 DIPDVITGE
+1032 DILDVITGT
-1041 LSEHEDNYLLESDIF
+1041 LSEHEDNYSLDKDITE
-1056 DIQEKMKVFSPKD
+1056 IQEEMAVFSPTT
-1069 ATTGSSWSYDVCFEP
+1069 ATEGSSWAYHVCFEP
-1084 FSYRKEGDNVTYVE
+1084 FSYRRDGSNVTYVE

-1103 TMKI
+1103 KMKM

>member
-36 PIVPKNI
+36 PIVPKDI
-43 NPFNA
+43 SPFNA

-61 IVVESNEWNVVA
+61 IVVESDEWNVVA

-105 VYKGKGTASELTPP
+105 VYKGNGSPSDLTPP
-119 AGIKKNDGGDFSDYL
+119 SGIEENGGDFSSYPDIL
-134 DNSGD
+134 GD
-139 SEWIPIDRK
+139 SRWIPIDRK

-159 YCIPSEGSSSGTPS
+159 YYVPSDESEQVAPS
-173 APSTNSKLTEYFNKF
+173 APSTTFGLATYFSEF
-188 SSDVVYGDDGQGG
+188 SSDVVYGDDGRGG
-201 ALSVLYKNEWQN
+201 SLSALYKNGWYS
-213 RLRLAKPGN
+213 RLQLAKPSN

-246 RFFIDGY
+246 RFFKNGY
-253 ENGYVPVALAEGS
+253 ENYVPVALEEGS
-266 DSSNPSSAV
+266 GSGSPSDIV

-288 EVGTTFPVSNNN
+288 EVGTGGFGSG
-300 SNSKFNGV
+300 SKFNGV
-308 TTNAFSGMD
+308 TTDAFSSID
-317 KSKCRV
+317 KKKCRV

-335 RVLSVVG
+335 RALSVVG
-342 SETRVNLV
+342 GASRVNLV
-350 EEGVVDSGRQSFYEG
+350 EGTEAVDSSRQSFYEG

-373 YPLRVKVIHK
+373 YPLRVKVIRA
-383 QGSTA
+383 SEVS
-388 TSEFSSDVDMDGMK
+388 SEFVGDVAMNGMR
-402 AEVQCELSWFMDDVM
+402 ADVPCELSWFMDDVM

-432 DERKIFKQLTK
+432 DARRIFKQLTK

-455 KDVYIV
+455 NDVYIV

-469 IPGRSPKELFL
+469 TARRSPRELFL

-503 ANPNVP
+503 TNPNVT

-529 TDDYDHDSGLTV
+529 TDDYETDSSLTV
-541 SGIDGHVYLKR
+541 QGIDGYVYLKR
-552 TVLAVRKDSGSYDIT
+552 TVLAVRSDSGSYDGT
-567 RDIPIDKPGDDST
+567 RDIPIDDPNGST
-580 RISFTLS
+580 SISFTLS
-587 NNLFST
+587 NASIVAS
-593 DGTDSTGVQNE
+593 DSTIIDKE

-611 LGAIYVDANHILNVY
+611 LSEICVDANHILNVY
-626 VDGIRLCSIDGVTTE
+626 VDGIRLCSIDGDTT
-641 SNSTFNYGLTTNVND
+641 
-656 DVQTVE
+656 TVE

-667 GDNRYSVSYNKE
+667 GDNGYSVSYDKIRRI
-679 TKTMT
+679 MT
-684 IMHPESAKVAEL
+684 ITHTDPSKVAEL
-696 VEVMVSYYEKHA
+696 VEVMVSYYEQHPISFKK
-708 IGFGASGDA
+708 SGGN

-762 YSGTELRGGEL
+762 YSGTELKGGNL
-773 KEYHNIYPQYV
+773 AEYHNIYPQYV

-813 YGGEITKDML
+813 YGGEITNDIS
-823 TTSNA
+823 TTSNE
-828 GSSTGAQTWHEVC
+828 GSSTDGWNYVSSPT
-841 SRDWTTPD
+841 WTTPD
-849 YWANAKKLALAVRKV
+849 YWVDAKKLSLAVRKV

-889 ETYRYALLEDDD
+889 EMYRYALLEDDD
-901 NYGSRNRRLVGRSDS
+901 NYGSRNKRLVGRSDS

-933 SNVSTVDFPMEEL
+933 SNVSTADFPMEEL
-946 HDIKFDE
+946 HDIKFD
-953 NNRHALV
+953 NDNRYALV

-971 IPSGLE
+971 IPNGLE
-977 HVVMCFGAEPT
+977 YVVMCFGAEPT
-988 DAGLVSQE
+988 DAGLVSE
-996 EIKLHPKWVKVY
+996 EDINSHQNWVKVY
-1008 AKVNEGELLFS
+1008 AKVQNGELFFS
-1019 LDNSSWNSEHEYA
+1019 LDSSSWNSGHEYA
-1032 DIPDVITGE
+1032 DIPDVITGT
-1041 LSEHEDNYLLESDIF
+1041 LSDNEDNYSLEQDISE
-1056 DIQEKMKVFSPKD
+1056 IQESMKVFSPTD
-1069 ATTGSSWSYDVCFEP
+1069 ATSGSSWTYDVRFEP
-1084 FSYRKEGDNVTYVE
+1084 FSYRKEGGTVTCVE

-1103 TMKI
+1103 KMKI

>member
-36 PIVPKNI
+36 PIVPKDVS
-43 NPFNA
+43 PFSA

-105 VYKGKGTASELTPP
+105 VYKGKGTASDLTPP
-119 AGIKKNDGGDFSDYL
+119 SGIEVNGGDFSDYPDIL
-134 DNSGD
+134 GD
-139 SEWIPIDRK
+139 SRWIPIDRK

-159 YCIPSEGSSSGTPS
+159 YCVPSNGSSTPGVPS
-173 APSTNSKLTEYFNKF
+173 TPSTNSGLEAYFNGF
-188 SSDVVYGDDGQGG
+188 SSDVVYGDDGGN
-201 ALSVLYKNEWQN
+201 LSALYKNGWYS
-213 RLRLAKPGN
+213 RLQLAKPSN
-222 DVDYE
+222 DVNYE

-241 LFMGD
+241 LFKGD
-246 RFFIDGY
+246 RFFKNGY
-253 ENGYVPVALAEGS
+253 ENGYVPVALAAGS
-266 DSSNPSSAV
+266 DSGSPSGIV

-288 EVGTTFPVSNNN
+288 EVGTTFSG

-308 TTNAFSGMD
+308 TTNEFTGID
-317 KSKCRV
+317 KKKCRV
-323 PFGDIYNGNRNG
+323 PFGDIYNGNKNG
-335 RVLSVVG
+335 RALSVVG
-342 SETRVNLV
+342 RDTRVNLV
-350 EEGVVDSGRQSFYEG
+350 EEGTGAVDSGRQSFYEG

-373 YPLRVKVIHK
+373 YPLRVKVI
-383 QGSTA
+383 QDSGVS
-388 TSEFSSDVDMDGMK
+388 SEFIGDVTMNGMR
-402 AEVQCELSWFMDDVM
+402 AEVPCELSWFMDDVM

-455 KDVYIV
+455 NDMYIV

-469 IPGRSPKELFL
+469 IPSRSPRELFL

-503 ANPNVP
+503 THNVP
-509 CFMKKSL
+509 CFMKKSA

-529 TDDYDHDSGLTV
+529 TDDYDHDSSLTV
-541 SGIDGHVYLKR
+541 QGIDGYVYLKR
-552 TVLAVRKDSGSYDIT
+552 TVLAVRKDSGSYDGT
-567 RDIPIDKPGDDST
+567 RDIPIDNPSGST
-580 RISFTLS
+580 SISFTLS
-587 NNLFST
+587 NASIVAS
-593 DGTDSTGVQNE
+593 DSTIIGKE

-611 LGAIYVDANHILNVY
+611 LSAICVDANHILNVY
-626 VDGIRLCSIDGVTTE
+626 VDGIRLCSIDGVTT
-641 SNSTFNYGLTTNVND
+641 SSTHTFNSGLETSVVGT
-656 DVQTVE
+656 VQTVAK
-662 NVNIG
+662 VNIG
-667 GDNRYSVSYNKE
+667 GDNGYSVSYD
-679 TKTMT
+679 TSSRIMT
-684 IMHPESAKVAEL
+684 IEHTNPNKVAEL
-696 VEVMVSYYEKHA
+696 VEVMVSYYEQHQ
-708 IGFGASGDA
+708 ISFPQSGG
-717 NPYCIGYRVPCYEKE
+717 NKPYCIGYRVPCHEKV
-732 KASTLFVSSFP
+732 KNATLFVSSFP

-762 YSGTELRGGEL
+762 YSGTELKGGNL
-773 KEYHNIYPQYV
+773 AEYHNIYPQYV

-798 FNEPQEEINYFDMLN
+798 FNEPQEEISYFDMLN
-813 YGGEITKDML
+813 YGGEITNDIS
-823 TTSNA
+823 TVSNA
-828 GSSTGAQTWHEVC
+828 GSSTGDQTWNDV
-841 SRDWTTPD
+841 SSADWITPD

-889 ETYRYALLEDDD
+889 ELYRYALLEDDD
-901 NYGSRNRRLVGRSDS
+901 NYGSRDRRLVGRGDS
-916 SIRRMMESG
+916 SIRRIMESG

-933 SNVSTVDFPMEEL
+933 GNVSTEDFPMEEL
-946 HDIKFDE
+946 HDIRFDSG
-953 NNRHALV
+953 NRFALV

-977 HVVMCFGAEPT
+977 HVVMCFGPDPME
-988 DAGLVSQE
+988 AGFVSE
-996 EIKLHPKWVKVY
+996 EVVSLHPNWVKVY
-1008 AKVNEGELLFS
+1008 AKVENGELFFS
-1019 LDNSSWNSEHEYA
+1019 LDGSSWSSSGDFS
-1032 DIPDVITGE
+1032 DIPDVIAGE
-1041 LSEHEDNYLLESDIF
+1041 LSEHGDNYSLEQDISE
-1056 DIQEKMKVFSPKD
+1056 IQESMKVFSPTD
-1069 ATTGSSWSYDVCFEP
+1069 ATSGSSWTYDVRFEP
-1084 FSYRKEGDNVTYVE
+1084 FSYRRDGDTVTYVE

-1103 TMKI
+1103 MVKG

>member
-36 PIVPKNI
+36 PIVPKDVS
-43 NPFNA
+43 PFSA

-79 PGTYVQTK
+79 PGTYAQTK

-105 VYKGKGTASELTPP
+105 VYKGKGTVLTPP
-119 AGIKKNDGGDFSDYL
+119 SGIEVNNGDFSDYPDGT
-134 DNSGD
+134 DNTSQ
-139 SEWIPIDRK
+139 WIPIDRK

-159 YCIPSEGSSSGTPS
+159 YCVPSDGIPSGTPS
-173 APSTNSKLTEYFNKF
+173 FPSTDSGLATYFSEF
-188 SSDVVYGDDGQGG
+188 SSDVAYGDDGIGG
-201 ALSVLYKNEWQN
+201 ALSALYKNGWYS
-213 RLRLAKPGN
+213 RLQLAKPSN
-222 DVDYE
+222 DVNYE

-241 LFMGD
+241 LFKGD
-246 RFFIDGY
+246 RFFKNGY

-266 DSSNPSSAV
+266 GSGSPSGIV

-288 EVGTTFPVSNNN
+288 EVGTTFSG

-308 TTNAFSGMD
+308 KTDAFTGMD
-317 KSKCRV
+317 KKKCRV

-335 RVLSVVG
+335 RALSVVG
-342 SETRVNLV
+342 STSRVNLV
-350 EEGVVDSGRQSFYEG
+350 EEGTGAVDSSRQSFYEG

-373 YPLRVKVIHK
+373 YPLRVKVI
-383 QGSTA
+383 QASGVS
-388 TSEFSSDVDMDGMK
+388 SEFSSDAIMNGMR
-402 AEVQCELSWFMDDVM
+402 AEVPCELSWFMDDVM

-432 DERKIFKQLTK
+432 DARKIFKQLTK

-455 KDVYIV
+455 NDVYIV

-469 IPGRSPKELFL
+469 AASRSPRELFL

-497 DYIRDT
+497 DYIRT
-503 ANPNVP
+503 TTNNVP
-509 CFMKKSL
+509 CFMKKSAN
-516 KVGYGYANDGRLA
+516 VGYGYANDGRLA
-529 TDDYDHDSGLTV
+529 TDDYDHDSSLTV
-541 SGIDGHVYLKR
+541 QGIDGYVYLKR

-567 RDIPIDKPGDDST
+567 RDIPIDNPNGST
-580 RISFTLS
+580 SISFKLS
-587 NNLFST
+587 NELLSS
-593 DGTDSTGVQNE
+593 DESDSISVQNE
-604 KKRISDG
+604 KKRINDG
-611 LGAIYVDANHILNVY
+611 LSAICVDANHILNVY
-626 VDGIRLCSIDGVTTE
+626 VDGTRLCSIDGVTT
-641 SNSTFNYGLTTNVND
+641 SSTSTFNYGLETSVDGN
-656 DVQTVE
+656 VQTVTH
-662 NVNIG
+662 VNIG
-667 GDNRYSVSYNKE
+667 GDNGYSVSYD
-679 TKTMT
+679 TSSRTMT
-684 IMHPESAKVAEL
+684 IEHSDPNKVAEL
-696 VEVMVSYYEKHA
+696 VEVMVSYYEQHP
-708 IGFGASGDA
+708 ISFRQSDGN
-717 NPYCIGYRVPCYEKE
+717 NPYCIGYRVPCHEKV
-732 KASTLFVSSFP
+732 KNATLFVSSFP

-762 YSGTELRGGEL
+762 YSGTELQGGNL

-813 YGGEITKDML
+813 YGGEITNDIS

-828 GSSTGAQTWHEVC
+828 GSSTDGWNYL
-841 SRDWTTPD
+841 SSPDWTTPD
-849 YWANAKKLALAVRKV
+849 YWVDAKKLSLAVRKV

-889 ETYRYALLEDDD
+889 EMYRYALLEDDD
-901 NYGSRNRRLVGRSDS
+901 NYGSRNKRLVGRSDS

-933 SNVSTVDFPMEEL
+933 SNVSTADFPMDEL
-946 HDIKFDE
+946 HDIKFDAG
-953 NNRHALV
+953 NRYALV

-977 HVVMCFGAEPT
+977 YAVMCFGAEPT
-988 DAGLVSQE
+988 DAGLVSQD
-996 EIKLHPKWVKVY
+996 EIKSNWVMVY
-1008 AKVNEGELLFS
+1008 AKVQDGKLFFSTDNISWSSDNEC
-1019 LDNSSWNSEHEYA
+1019 A
-1032 DIPDVITGE
+1032 DIPDVITGT
-1041 LSEHEDNYLLESDIF
+1041 LSDNGDNYSLDKDISE
-1056 DIQEKMKVFSPKD
+1056 IQESMKVFSPKD
-1069 ATTGSSWSYDVCFEP
+1069 ATSGSSWTYDVCFEP
-1084 FSYRKEGDNVTYVE
+1084 FSYRRNSDDTVAYVE

-1103 TMKI
+1103 KMKI